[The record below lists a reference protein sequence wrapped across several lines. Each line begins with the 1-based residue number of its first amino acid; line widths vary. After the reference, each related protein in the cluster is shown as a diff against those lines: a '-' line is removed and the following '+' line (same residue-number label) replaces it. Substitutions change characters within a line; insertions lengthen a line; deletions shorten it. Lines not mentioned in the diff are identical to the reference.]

1 MKKQKLAN
9 LLIALL
15 LVLQV
20 FISPLSTFAQEANAG
35 VATPATEQTQEAKE
49 TGGQEA
55 NGGQA
60 AQPAAEG
67 NQAAKPNADG
77 QDSAN
82 TEETEATQH
91 YPQAQIQEAQY
102 TMTTDFKI
110 NNNPVQNPGKYGEG
124 KFYII
129 PTYKFAD
136 NATLQNG
143 DTLTYTVPSVF
154 RVEQS
159 GPVEIKAGDNVTTVA
174 SLTTNP
180 ADNTATITITN
191 ADYYA
196 HLNENKSLTALFT
209 AVWAD
214 STPKNIEQTF
224 DLPGAGQY
232 KLMRIVPDV
241 DPTGYTKW
249 GNQDRNNPE
258 LVNWRIR
265 INRYAKPGIVNAMVR
280 DTIPE
285 GQEVVPDSFDGY
297 YFTDWEASQNGGT
310 AGGRVAYAGSE
321 INIEDDNHF
330 TITPSNGGSLDGRG
344 LLIMFQTRIT
354 APVDLVTKKVFND
367 YRFTSATHS
376 EDVNG
381 FAALTTT
388 DGVGTGARPDEIIF
402 EVNKTLNG
410 RSLNQGE
417 FSFELVDSSNQ
428 VVATATNDE
437 NGVVK
442 FKKMKFRTA
451 GNFTYKIR
459 EVNNNLP
466 GVTYDKNIIT
476 ATVTVT
482 DNGGAKTAAVTYTKP
497 GFTNTYKAASVTKV
511 LKATKA
517 LVGANLVDDQFTFEL
532 VNKETGQVAQTAK
545 SKADGTV
552 TFPAETYTAVG
563 NYTYIIR
570 EKNDGSKGYTYDTK
584 APEVTVAVTD
594 NGQGQLVATET
605 YATPAE
611 FTNNYQALS
620 TTAAFSFTKK
630 LTGRAQKAGE
640 FSFDLTAPE
649 AKDNQTK
656 ATADENG
663 TVNFDPI
670 TYTQAGVYEYTVKE
684 QNGKLGGINYDE
696 KAYKVKVTVTDN
708 AGQLEAAVE
717 YPDGQEITNV
727 YQAAS
732 VSKVLKANKAL
743 TGANLADDQFTFELV
758 NKATDQVVQTAKNKA
773 DGTVTFPAETYT
785 EVGNHTY
792 IIREKNDGSKGYTY
806 DDKTVEVTV
815 AVTDNGQGQLVATET
830 YAKPAEFSNNYQALS
845 TTASFSFTKKLTGRA
860 QKAGEF
866 SFDLTAPEA
875 KDNQT
880 KATADENGTVNFDPI
895 TYTQTGVYEYTVKE
909 QNGKLGGVTYDD
921 KTYRIKVTVT
931 DKAGQLEAAVEYP
944 DGQEITNTYQ
954 AGSVSK
960 VLKATKALTGK
971 NLADDQFTFEL
982 VNKETGQV
990 AQTAKSKADGTVTFP
1005 AETYTAVG
1013 NYTYII
1019 REKNDGSKGY
1029 TYDTKAP
1036 EVTVAV
1042 TDNGQGQLVAT
1053 ETYATP
1059 AEFTN
1064 NYQAL
1069 STTAAFS
1076 FTKKLTGRAQK
1087 AGEFSF
1093 DLTAPE
1099 AKDNQTK
1106 ATADENG
1113 TVNFDPIT
1121 YTQAGVY
1128 EYTVKEQKGNLGGI
1142 TYDEKAYKVK
1152 VTVTDNAGQLEAA
1165 VEYPDG
1171 QEITNVYQ
1179 AGSVS
1184 KSLKATKALTGANL
1198 TDNQFTF
1205 ELVNK
1210 ETGKVVQT
1218 AKNDKNGTVTFPAET
1233 YTVVGNHTY
1242 TIREKNDGSKGYTY
1256 DAKEVEVTVAVTDN
1270 GQGQLVATETYATP
1284 AEFTNNYQAL
1294 STSAAISVTKALTGR
1309 PQKAGEFSFDL
1320 IEEGATS
1327 AAQTKVN
1334 AENGSVAF
1342 DAITY
1347 TKPGTYKYTVKEQ
1360 AGTVAGVT
1368 YSTQVLNVTVKVTD
1382 NAGQL
1387 EATVEYPDGQT
1398 ITNAYKAAAAD
1409 VTIKAKKV
1417 LKGKAL
1423 VANAFTF
1430 ELVDASTNKVVD
1442 TAKNDANGD
1451 VTFKAQ
1457 SLSSAGAYTYSVRE
1471 KLDANDKGMTYDSS
1485 NILVHVRVTDNLAGQ
1500 LEATVTPDKELT
1512 FTNSYKPLDQN
1523 VTLMATKRMEGRA
1536 IQANE
1541 FNFVLKDADGKELQ
1555 RVANDATGKV
1565 SFEPITYSA
1574 VGTYTYT
1581 IAEVSGDAKGVT
1593 YDAKEVKVTVE
1604 VKDDNGQLVATPSY
1618 EQEPVFTNRYAAA
1631 STKQALSVKKVLEGR
1646 ALEAGEFE
1654 FELLD
1659 EQGTKLA
1666 SAKNDAE
1673 GNVTFEEQTYSK
1685 VGTSK
1690 YRIQE
1695 VNNGLK
1701 NVTYDTKVVEA
1712 TVEVVDKQAQLTPSV
1727 TYTHD
1732 ATFTNTYKAVDPGQP
1747 SFSVDAMK
1755 ELEGREMKADEF
1767 QFNLLDSNGNL
1778 VATAKNDASGK
1789 IHLEH
1794 TITNPSEGTF
1804 TYKVVEK
1811 DLGDKEITYDKTVH
1825 EVSVTVSKDSEGKF
1839 QAKVDSAKSIVFKNT
1854 YKPVKEEKKLPKTGE
1869 AEVIWLTALASM
1881 MVMGAIAVLL
1891 LDKKA
1896 RS

>member
-55 NGGQA
+55 DGGQA
-60 AQPAAEG
+60 AQPAAEEDR
-67 NQAAKPNADG
+67 AAKPNADG

-82 TEETEATQH
+82 TDKAEATQH
-91 YPQAQIQEAQY
+91 YPQVPIQEAQY

-180 ADNTATITITN
+180 ANNTATITITN
-191 ADYYA
+191 AEYYA

-224 DLPGAGQY
+224 DLPGAGEY

-249 GNQDRNNPE
+249 GNQDRDNPE

-285 GQEVVPDSFDGY
+285 GQEVVPDSFSGY
-297 YFTDWEASQNGGT
+297 YFTDWEAAQNGGT
-310 AGGRVAYAGSE
+310 AGGRVAYTGGE
-321 INIEDDNHF
+321 VNIEDDNHF

-344 LLIMFQTRIT
+344 LLIIFQTRIT
-354 APVDLVTKKVFND
+354 APVDLVTKKVFNN
-367 YRFTSATHS
+367 YTFTSATHT

-684 QNGKLGGINYDE
+684 QNGKLGGITYDE

-727 YQAAS
+727 YQAGS

-860 QKAGEF
+860 QVAGEF

-931 DKAGQLEAAVEYP
+931 DNAGQLEAAVEYP

-954 AGSVSK
+954 ARSVSK
-960 VLKATKALTGK
+960 VLKANKALTGA

-982 VNKETGQV
+982 VNKATDKV
-990 AQTAKSKADGTVTFP
+990 VQTAKNKADGTVTFP
-1005 AETYTAVG
+1005 AENYTEVG
-1013 NYTYII
+1013 NHTYII

-1029 TYDTKAP
+1029 TYDDKKV

-1042 TDNGQGQLVAT
+1042 TDDGNGQLVAT

-1059 AEFTN
+1059 A
-1064 NYQAL
+1064 
-1069 STTAAFS
+1069 S
-1076 FTKKLTGRAQK
+1076 
-1087 AGEFSF
+1087 
-1093 DLTAPE
+1093 
-1099 AKDNQTK
+1099 
-1106 ATADENG
+1106 
-1113 TVNFDPIT
+1113 
-1121 YTQAGVY
+1121 
-1128 EYTVKEQKGNLGGI
+1128 
-1142 TYDEKAYKVK
+1142 
-1152 VTVTDNAGQLEAA
+1152 
-1165 VEYPDG
+1165 
-1171 QEITNVYQ
+1171 
-1179 AGSVS
+1179 
-1184 KSLKATKALTGANL
+1184 
-1198 TDNQFTF
+1198 
-1205 ELVNK
+1205 
-1210 ETGKVVQT
+1210 
-1218 AKNDKNGTVTFPAET
+1218 
-1233 YTVVGNHTY
+1233 
-1242 TIREKNDGSKGYTY
+1242 
-1256 DAKEVEVTVAVTDN
+1256 
-1270 GQGQLVATETYATP
+1270 
-1284 AEFTNNYQAL
+1284 FTNNYQAL

-1536 IQANE
+1536 LQANE

-1712 TVEVVDKQAQLTPSV
+1712 TVEVVDNQAQLTPSV

-1789 IHLEH
+1789 IRLEH

>member
-49 TGGQEA
+49 TEGQEA

-67 NQAAKPNADG
+67 DQAAKPNADG
-77 QDSAN
+77 QESAK
-82 TEETEATQH
+82 TDEAEATQH
-91 YPQAQIQEAQY
+91 YPQAPIQEAQY

-180 ADNTATITITN
+180 ANNTATITITN
-191 ADYYA
+191 AEYYA
-196 HLNENKSLTALFT
+196 RLNENKSLTALFT

-224 DLPGAGQY
+224 DLPGAGEY

-249 GNQDRNNPE
+249 GNQDRDNPE

-265 INRYAKPGIVNAMVR
+265 INRYAKPGIVNAMVK

-285 GQEVVPDSFDGY
+285 GQEVVPDSFSGY
-297 YFTDWEASQNGGT
+297 YFTDWEAAQNGGT
-310 AGGRVAYAGSE
+310 AGGRVAYTGGE
-321 INIEDDNHF
+321 VNIEDDNHF

-344 LLIMFQTRIT
+344 LLIIFQTRIT
-354 APVDLVTKKVFND
+354 APVDLVTKKVFNN

-376 EDVNG
+376 EDVEG

-417 FSFELVDSSNQ
+417 FSFELVDSTNQ

-630 LTGRAQKAGE
+630 LTGRSQKAGE

-684 QNGKLGGINYDE
+684 QNGKLGGITYDE
-696 KAYKVKVTVTDN
+696 KAYKIKVTVTDN

-717 YPDGQEITNV
+717 YPDGQEITNT
-727 YQAAS
+727 YQAKS

-758 NKATDQVVQTAKNKA
+758 NKATDKVVQTAKNKA

-806 DDKTVEVTV
+806 DGKNVEVTV
-815 AVTDNGQGQLVATET
+815 AVTDNGQGE
-830 YAKPAEFSNNYQALS
+830 
-845 TTASFSFTKKLTGRA
+845 
-860 QKAGEF
+860 
-866 SFDLTAPEA
+866 
-875 KDNQT
+875 
-880 KATADENGTVNFDPI
+880 
-895 TYTQTGVYEYTVKE
+895 
-909 QNGKLGGVTYDD
+909 
-921 KTYRIKVTVT
+921 
-931 DKAGQLEAAVEYP
+931 
-944 DGQEITNTYQ
+944 
-954 AGSVSK
+954 
-960 VLKATKALTGK
+960 
-971 NLADDQFTFEL
+971 
-982 VNKETGQV
+982 
-990 AQTAKSKADGTVTFP
+990 
-1005 AETYTAVG
+1005 
-1013 NYTYII
+1013 
-1019 REKNDGSKGY
+1019 
-1029 TYDTKAP
+1029 
-1036 EVTVAV
+1036 
-1042 TDNGQGQLVAT
+1042 LVAT

-1069 STTAAFS
+1069 STTAA
-1076 FTKKLTGRAQK
+1076 
-1087 AGEFSF
+1087 
-1093 DLTAPE
+1093 
-1099 AKDNQTK
+1099 
-1106 ATADENG
+1106 
-1113 TVNFDPIT
+1113 
-1121 YTQAGVY
+1121 
-1128 EYTVKEQKGNLGGI
+1128 
-1142 TYDEKAYKVK
+1142 
-1152 VTVTDNAGQLEAA
+1152 
-1165 VEYPDG
+1165 
-1171 QEITNVYQ
+1171 
-1179 AGSVS
+1179 
-1184 KSLKATKALTGANL
+1184 
-1198 TDNQFTF
+1198 
-1205 ELVNK
+1205 
-1210 ETGKVVQT
+1210 
-1218 AKNDKNGTVTFPAET
+1218 
-1233 YTVVGNHTY
+1233 
-1242 TIREKNDGSKGYTY
+1242 
-1256 DAKEVEVTVAVTDN
+1256 
-1270 GQGQLVATETYATP
+1270 
-1284 AEFTNNYQAL
+1284 
-1294 STSAAISVTKALTGR
+1294 ISVTKALTGR
-1309 PQKAGEFSFDL
+1309 PLKAGEFSFDL

-1701 NVTYDTKVVEA
+1701 NVTYDTKVVEV
-1712 TVEVVDKQAQLTPSV
+1712 TVEVVDNQAQLTPSV
-1727 TYTHD
+1727 TYTND

-1767 QFNLLDSNGNL
+1767 QFNLLDSNANL

-1789 IHLEH
+1789 IRLEH

>member
-1 MKKQKLAN
+1 M
-9 LLIALL
+9 
-15 LVLQV
+15 
-20 FISPLSTFAQEANAG
+20 
-35 VATPATEQTQEAKE
+35 
-49 TGGQEA
+49 
-55 NGGQA
+55 
-60 AQPAAEG
+60 
-67 NQAAKPNADG
+67 
-77 QDSAN
+77 
-82 TEETEATQH
+82 
-91 YPQAQIQEAQY
+91 
-102 TMTTDFKI
+102 
-110 NNNPVQNPGKYGEG
+110 
-124 KFYII
+124 
-129 PTYKFAD
+129 
-136 NATLQNG
+136 
-143 DTLTYTVPSVF
+143 
-154 RVEQS
+154 
-159 GPVEIKAGDNVTTVA
+159 
-174 SLTTNP
+174 
-180 ADNTATITITN
+180 
-191 ADYYA
+191 
-196 HLNENKSLTALFT
+196 
-209 AVWAD
+209 
-214 STPKNIEQTF
+214 
-224 DLPGAGQY
+224 
-232 KLMRIVPDV
+232 
-241 DPTGYTKW
+241 
-249 GNQDRNNPE
+249 
-258 LVNWRIR
+258 
-265 INRYAKPGIVNAMVR
+265 
-280 DTIPE
+280 
-285 GQEVVPDSFDGY
+285 
-297 YFTDWEASQNGGT
+297 
-310 AGGRVAYAGSE
+310 
-321 INIEDDNHF
+321 
-330 TITPSNGGSLDGRG
+330 
-344 LLIMFQTRIT
+344 
-354 APVDLVTKKVFND
+354 
-367 YRFTSATHS
+367 
-376 EDVNG
+376 
-381 FAALTTT
+381 
-388 DGVGTGARPDEIIF
+388 
-402 EVNKTLNG
+402 
-410 RSLNQGE
+410 
-417 FSFELVDSSNQ
+417 
-428 VVATATNDE
+428 
-437 NGVVK
+437 
-442 FKKMKFRTA
+442 
-451 GNFTYKIR
+451 
-459 EVNNNLP
+459 
-466 GVTYDKNIIT
+466 
-476 ATVTVT
+476 
-482 DNGGAKTAAVTYTKP
+482 
-497 GFTNTYKAASVTKV
+497 
-511 LKATKA
+511 
-517 LVGANLVDDQFTFEL
+517 
-532 VNKETGQVAQTAK
+532 
-545 SKADGTV
+545 
-552 TFPAETYTAVG
+552 
-563 NYTYIIR
+563 
-570 EKNDGSKGYTYDTK
+570 
-584 APEVTVAVTD
+584 
-594 NGQGQLVATET
+594 
-605 YATPAE
+605 
-611 FTNNYQALS
+611 
-620 TTAAFSFTKK
+620 
-630 LTGRAQKAGE
+630 
-640 FSFDLTAPE
+640 
-649 AKDNQTK
+649 
-656 ATADENG
+656 
-663 TVNFDPI
+663 
-670 TYTQAGVYEYTVKE
+670 
-684 QNGKLGGINYDE
+684 
-696 KAYKVKVTVTDN
+696 
-708 AGQLEAAVE
+708 
-717 YPDGQEITNV
+717 
-727 YQAAS
+727 
-732 VSKVLKANKAL
+732 KANKAL

-830 YAKPAEFSNNYQALS
+830 YATPAEFSNNYQALS
-845 TTASFSFTKKLTGRA
+845 TTAAFSFTKKLTGRA

-909 QNGKLGGVTYDD
+909 QNGKLGGITYDE
-921 KTYRIKVTVT
+921 KAYKIKVTVT
-931 DKAGQLEAAVEYP
+931 DNAGQLEAAVEYP
-944 DGQEITNTYQ
+944 DGQEITNVYQ

-960 VLKATKALTGK
+960 VLKASKSLTGK

-1121 YTQAGVY
+1121 YTQTGVY
-1128 EYTVKEQKGNLGGI
+1128 EYTVKEQNGKLGGI
-1142 TYDEKAYKVK
+1142 TYDEKAYKIK

-1184 KSLKATKALTGANL
+1184 KVLKANKALTGANL
-1198 TDNQFTF
+1198 ADDQFTF

-1210 ETGKVVQT
+1210 ATDKVVQT
-1218 AKNDKNGTVTFPAET
+1218 AKNKADGTVTFPAEN
-1233 YTVVGNHTY
+1233 YTEVGNHTY
-1242 TIREKNDGSKGYTY
+1242 IIREKNDGSKGYTY
-1256 DAKEVEVTVAVTDN
+1256 DDKTVEVTVAVTDDGN
-1270 GQGQLVATETYATP
+1270 GQLVATETYATP
-1284 AEFTNNYQAL
+1284 ASFTNNYQAL

-1536 IQANE
+1536 LQANE

-1712 TVEVVDKQAQLTPSV
+1712 TVEVVDNQAQLTPSV

-1794 TITNPSEGTF
+1794 TITSPSEGTF

>member
-1 MKKQKLAN
+1 MKKHKLAN

-35 VATPATEQTQEAKE
+35 AVTPATEQTQEAKE

-60 AQPAAEG
+60 AQSAAEG
-67 NQAAKPNADG
+67 NQAAKPNAGG

-410 RSLNQGE
+410 RSLKPGE

-451 GNFTYKIR
+451 GDFTYKIR

-476 ATVTVT
+476 ANVKVT

-511 LKATKA
+511 LKASKSLTGK
-517 LVGANLVDDQFTFEL
+517 NLVDDQFTFEL

-594 NGQGQLVATET
+594 DGNGQLVATET

-620 TTAAFSFTKK
+620 TTASFSFTKK

-684 QNGKLGGINYDE
+684 QNGKLGGITYDE

-830 YAKPAEFSNNYQALS
+830 YATPAEFSNNYQALS

-860 QKAGEF
+860 QVAGEF

-944 DGQEITNTYQ
+944 DGQEITNVYQ

-960 VLKATKALTGK
+960 VLKASKSLTGK

-1019 REKNDGSKGY
+1019 REKNDGAKGY

-1053 ETYATP
+1053 ETYAAP

-1121 YTQAGVY
+1121 YTQTGVY
-1128 EYTVKEQKGNLGGI
+1128 EYTVKEQNGKLGGI

-1184 KSLKATKALTGANL
+1184 KVLKANKALTGANL
-1198 TDNQFTF
+1198 ADDQFTF

-1210 ETGKVVQT
+1210 ATDKVVQI
-1218 AKNDKNGTVTFPAET
+1218 AKNKADGTVTFPAET
-1233 YTVVGNHTY
+1233 YTAVGNYTY

-1347 TKPGTYKYTVKEQ
+1347 TKPGTYKYTVKEK

-1430 ELVDASTNKVVD
+1430 ELVDVSTNKVVD

-1451 VTFKAQ
+1451 VTFKSQ

-1536 IQANE
+1536 LQANE

-1712 TVEVVDKQAQLTPSV
+1712 TVEVVDNQAQLTPSV

-1794 TITNPSEGTF
+1794 TITSPSEGTF

-1869 AEVIWLTALASM
+1869 AEVVWLTALASM

>member
-1 MKKQKLAN
+1 MKKHKLAN

-55 NGGQA
+55 DGGQA
-60 AQPAAEG
+60 AQPAAEEDR
-67 NQAAKPNADG
+67 AAKPNADG

-82 TEETEATQH
+82 TDKAEATQH
-91 YPQAQIQEAQY
+91 YPQAPIQEAQY

-180 ADNTATITITN
+180 ANNTATITITN
-191 ADYYA
+191 AEYYA

-224 DLPGAGQY
+224 DLPGAGEY

-249 GNQDRNNPE
+249 GNQDRDNPE

-285 GQEVVPDSFDGY
+285 GQEVVPDSFSGY
-297 YFTDWEASQNGGT
+297 YFTDWEAAQNGGT
-310 AGGRVAYAGSE
+310 AGGRVAYTGGE
-321 INIEDDNHF
+321 VNIEDDNHF

-344 LLIMFQTRIT
+344 LLIIFQTRIT
-354 APVDLVTKKVFND
+354 APVDLVTKKVFNN
-367 YRFTSATHS
+367 YTFTSATHT

-670 TYTQAGVYEYTVKE
+670 TYTQTGVYEYTVKE
-684 QNGKLGGINYDE
+684 QNGKLGGVTYDD
-696 KAYKVKVTVTDN
+696 KTYRIKVTVTDK

-727 YQAAS
+727 YQAGS

-815 AVTDNGQGQLVATET
+815 AVTDDGNGQLVATET

-860 QKAGEF
+860 QVAGEF

-944 DGQEITNTYQ
+944 DGQEITNVYQ

-960 VLKATKALTGK
+960 VLKANKALTGA

-982 VNKETGQV
+982 VNKATDQV
-990 AQTAKSKADGTVTFP
+990 VQTAKNKADGTVTFP
-1005 AETYTAVG
+1005 AETYTEVG
-1013 NYTYII
+1013 NHTYII

-1029 TYDTKAP
+1029 TYDDKKV

-1042 TDNGQGQLVAT
+1042 TDDGNGQLVAT

-1059 AEFTN
+1059 A
-1064 NYQAL
+1064 
-1069 STTAAFS
+1069 S
-1076 FTKKLTGRAQK
+1076 
-1087 AGEFSF
+1087 
-1093 DLTAPE
+1093 
-1099 AKDNQTK
+1099 
-1106 ATADENG
+1106 
-1113 TVNFDPIT
+1113 
-1121 YTQAGVY
+1121 
-1128 EYTVKEQKGNLGGI
+1128 
-1142 TYDEKAYKVK
+1142 
-1152 VTVTDNAGQLEAA
+1152 
-1165 VEYPDG
+1165 
-1171 QEITNVYQ
+1171 
-1179 AGSVS
+1179 
-1184 KSLKATKALTGANL
+1184 
-1198 TDNQFTF
+1198 
-1205 ELVNK
+1205 
-1210 ETGKVVQT
+1210 
-1218 AKNDKNGTVTFPAET
+1218 
-1233 YTVVGNHTY
+1233 
-1242 TIREKNDGSKGYTY
+1242 
-1256 DAKEVEVTVAVTDN
+1256 
-1270 GQGQLVATETYATP
+1270 
-1284 AEFTNNYQAL
+1284 FTNNYQAL

-1536 IQANE
+1536 LQANE

-1712 TVEVVDKQAQLTPSV
+1712 TVEVVDNQAQLTPSV

-1794 TITNPSEGTF
+1794 TITSPSEGTF

>member
-1 MKKQKLAN
+1 VKKQKLAN

-55 NGGQA
+55 DGGQA
-60 AQPAAEG
+60 AQPAAEEDR
-67 NQAAKPNADG
+67 AAKPNADG

-82 TEETEATQH
+82 TDKAEATQH
-91 YPQAQIQEAQY
+91 YPQVPIQEAQY

-180 ADNTATITITN
+180 ANNTATITITN
-191 ADYYA
+191 AEYYA

-224 DLPGAGQY
+224 DLPGAGEY

-249 GNQDRNNPE
+249 GNQDRDNPE

-285 GQEVVPDSFDGY
+285 GQEVVPDSFSGY
-297 YFTDWEASQNGGT
+297 YFTDWEAAQNGGT
-310 AGGRVAYAGSE
+310 AGGRVAYTGGE
-321 INIEDDNHF
+321 VNIEDDNHF

-344 LLIMFQTRIT
+344 LLIIFQTRIT
-354 APVDLVTKKVFND
+354 APVDLVTKKVFNN
-367 YRFTSATHS
+367 YTFTSATHT

-570 EKNDGSKGYTYDTK
+570 EKNDGAKGYTYDTK

-605 YATPAE
+605 YAAPAE

-620 TTAAFSFTKK
+620 TTAA
-630 LTGRAQKAGE
+630 
-640 FSFDLTAPE
+640 
-649 AKDNQTK
+649 
-656 ATADENG
+656 
-663 TVNFDPI
+663 
-670 TYTQAGVYEYTVKE
+670 
-684 QNGKLGGINYDE
+684 
-696 KAYKVKVTVTDN
+696 
-708 AGQLEAAVE
+708 
-717 YPDGQEITNV
+717 
-727 YQAAS
+727 
-732 VSKVLKANKAL
+732 
-743 TGANLADDQFTFELV
+743 
-758 NKATDQVVQTAKNKA
+758 
-773 DGTVTFPAETYT
+773 
-785 EVGNHTY
+785 
-792 IIREKNDGSKGYTY
+792 
-806 DDKTVEVTV
+806 
-815 AVTDNGQGQLVATET
+815 
-830 YAKPAEFSNNYQALS
+830 
-845 TTASFSFTKKLTGRA
+845 FSFTKKLTGRA

-909 QNGKLGGVTYDD
+909 QNGKLGG
-921 KTYRIKVTVT
+921 
-931 DKAGQLEAAVEYP
+931 
-944 DGQEITNTYQ
+944 
-954 AGSVSK
+954 
-960 VLKATKALTGK
+960 
-971 NLADDQFTFEL
+971 
-982 VNKETGQV
+982 
-990 AQTAKSKADGTVTFP
+990 
-1005 AETYTAVG
+1005 
-1013 NYTYII
+1013 
-1019 REKNDGSKGY
+1019 
-1029 TYDTKAP
+1029 
-1036 EVTVAV
+1036 
-1042 TDNGQGQLVAT
+1042 
-1053 ETYATP
+1053 
-1059 AEFTN
+1059 
-1064 NYQAL
+1064 
-1069 STTAAFS
+1069 
-1076 FTKKLTGRAQK
+1076 
-1087 AGEFSF
+1087 
-1093 DLTAPE
+1093 
-1099 AKDNQTK
+1099 
-1106 ATADENG
+1106 
-1113 TVNFDPIT
+1113 
-1121 YTQAGVY
+1121 
-1128 EYTVKEQKGNLGGI
+1128 I

-1184 KSLKATKALTGANL
+1184 KVLKANKALTGANL
-1198 TDNQFTF
+1198 ADDQFTF

-1210 ETGKVVQT
+1210 ATDKVVQT
-1218 AKNDKNGTVTFPAET
+1218 AKNKADGTVTFPAET
-1233 YTVVGNHTY
+1233 YTAVGNYTY

-1347 TKPGTYKYTVKEQ
+1347 TKPGTYKYTVKEK

-1485 NILVHVRVTDNLAGQ
+1485 NILVHVRVIDNLAGQ

-1536 IQANE
+1536 LQANE

-1869 AEVIWLTALASM
+1869 AEVVWLTALASM

>member
-1 MKKQKLAN
+1 VKKHKLAN

-35 VATPATEQTQEAKE
+35 AVTPATEQTQEAKE

-265 INRYAKPGIVNAMVR
+265 INRYAQPGIVNAMVR

-297 YFTDWEASQNGGT
+297 YFTDWEAAQNGGT
-310 AGGRVAYAGSE
+310 AGGRVAYTGGE
-321 INIEDDNHF
+321 VNIEDDNHF

-344 LLIMFQTRIT
+344 LLIIFQTRIT

-367 YRFTSATHS
+367 YRFTSATHT

-670 TYTQAGVYEYTVKE
+670 TYTQTGVYEYTVKE
-684 QNGKLGGINYDE
+684 QNGKLGGITYDE
-696 KAYKVKVTVTDN
+696 KAYKIKVTVTDN

-717 YPDGQEITNV
+717 YPDGQEITNT
-727 YQAAS
+727 YQAGS
-732 VSKVLKANKAL
+732 VTKVLKATKAL
-743 TGANLADDQFTFELV
+743 TGAKLVDDQFTFELV
-758 NKATDQVVQTAKNKA
+758 NKATDKVVQTAKNKA

-785 EVGNHTY
+785 AVGNHTY

-806 DDKTVEVTV
+806 DDKKVEVTV
-815 AVTDNGQGQLVATET
+815 AVTD
-830 YAKPAEFSNNYQALS
+830 
-845 TTASFSFTKKLTGRA
+845 
-860 QKAGEF
+860 
-866 SFDLTAPEA
+866 
-875 KDNQT
+875 
-880 KATADENGTVNFDPI
+880 
-895 TYTQTGVYEYTVKE
+895 
-909 QNGKLGGVTYDD
+909 
-921 KTYRIKVTVT
+921 
-931 DKAGQLEAAVEYP
+931 
-944 DGQEITNTYQ
+944 DGN
-954 AGSVSK
+954 
-960 VLKATKALTGK
+960 
-971 NLADDQFTFEL
+971 
-982 VNKETGQV
+982 
-990 AQTAKSKADGTVTFP
+990 
-1005 AETYTAVG
+1005 
-1013 NYTYII
+1013 
-1019 REKNDGSKGY
+1019 
-1029 TYDTKAP
+1029 
-1036 EVTVAV
+1036 
-1042 TDNGQGQLVAT
+1042 GQLVAT

-1059 AEFTN
+1059 A
-1064 NYQAL
+1064 
-1069 STTAAFS
+1069 S
-1076 FTKKLTGRAQK
+1076 
-1087 AGEFSF
+1087 
-1093 DLTAPE
+1093 
-1099 AKDNQTK
+1099 
-1106 ATADENG
+1106 
-1113 TVNFDPIT
+1113 
-1121 YTQAGVY
+1121 
-1128 EYTVKEQKGNLGGI
+1128 
-1142 TYDEKAYKVK
+1142 
-1152 VTVTDNAGQLEAA
+1152 
-1165 VEYPDG
+1165 
-1171 QEITNVYQ
+1171 
-1179 AGSVS
+1179 
-1184 KSLKATKALTGANL
+1184 
-1198 TDNQFTF
+1198 
-1205 ELVNK
+1205 
-1210 ETGKVVQT
+1210 
-1218 AKNDKNGTVTFPAET
+1218 
-1233 YTVVGNHTY
+1233 
-1242 TIREKNDGSKGYTY
+1242 
-1256 DAKEVEVTVAVTDN
+1256 
-1270 GQGQLVATETYATP
+1270 
-1284 AEFTNNYQAL
+1284 FTNNYQAL

-1536 IQANE
+1536 LQANE

-1712 TVEVVDKQAQLTPSV
+1712 TVEVVDNQAQLTPSV
-1727 TYTHD
+1727 TYTND

-1789 IHLEH
+1789 IRLEH

>member
-35 VATPATEQTQEAKE
+35 VATPTTGQTQEAKE
-49 TGGQEA
+49 TEGQEA

-67 NQAAKPNADG
+67 DQAAKPNADG
-77 QDSAN
+77 QNSAK
-82 TEETEATQH
+82 TDEAEATQH
-91 YPQAQIQEAQY
+91 YPQAPIQEAQY

-180 ADNTATITITN
+180 ANNTATITITN
-191 ADYYA
+191 AEYYA
-196 HLNENKSLTALFT
+196 RLNENKSLTALFT

-224 DLPGAGQY
+224 DLPGAGEY

-249 GNQDRNNPE
+249 GNQDRDNPE

-265 INRYAKPGIVNAMVR
+265 INRYAKPGIVNAMVK

-285 GQEVVPDSFDGY
+285 GQEVVPDSFSGY
-297 YFTDWEASQNGGT
+297 YFTDWEAAQNGGT
-310 AGGRVAYAGSE
+310 AGGRVAYTGGE
-321 INIEDDNHF
+321 VNIEDDNHF

-344 LLIMFQTRIT
+344 LLIIFQTRIT
-354 APVDLVTKKVFND
+354 APVDLVTKKVFNN

-376 EDVNG
+376 EDVEG

-417 FSFELVDSSNQ
+417 FSFELVDSTNQ

-517 LVGANLVDDQFTFEL
+517 LVGKNLVDDQFTFEL

-605 YATPAE
+605 YAAPAE

-684 QNGKLGGINYDE
+684 QNGKLGGITYDE
-696 KAYKVKVTVTDN
+696 KAYKIKVTVTDN

-717 YPDGQEITNV
+717 YPDGQEITNT
-727 YQAAS
+727 YQAKS

-758 NKATDQVVQTAKNKA
+758 NKATDKVVQTAKNKA

-806 DDKTVEVTV
+806 DAKNVEVTV

-830 YAKPAEFSNNYQALS
+830 YAA
-845 TTASFSFTKKLTGRA
+845 
-860 QKAGEF
+860 
-866 SFDLTAPEA
+866 
-875 KDNQT
+875 
-880 KATADENGTVNFDPI
+880 
-895 TYTQTGVYEYTVKE
+895 
-909 QNGKLGGVTYDD
+909 
-921 KTYRIKVTVT
+921 
-931 DKAGQLEAAVEYP
+931 
-944 DGQEITNTYQ
+944 
-954 AGSVSK
+954 
-960 VLKATKALTGK
+960 
-971 NLADDQFTFEL
+971 
-982 VNKETGQV
+982 
-990 AQTAKSKADGTVTFP
+990 
-1005 AETYTAVG
+1005 
-1013 NYTYII
+1013 
-1019 REKNDGSKGY
+1019 
-1029 TYDTKAP
+1029 
-1036 EVTVAV
+1036 
-1042 TDNGQGQLVAT
+1042 
-1053 ETYATP
+1053 
-1059 AEFTN
+1059 
-1064 NYQAL
+1064 
-1069 STTAAFS
+1069 
-1076 FTKKLTGRAQK
+1076 
-1087 AGEFSF
+1087 
-1093 DLTAPE
+1093 
-1099 AKDNQTK
+1099 
-1106 ATADENG
+1106 
-1113 TVNFDPIT
+1113 
-1121 YTQAGVY
+1121 
-1128 EYTVKEQKGNLGGI
+1128 
-1142 TYDEKAYKVK
+1142 
-1152 VTVTDNAGQLEAA
+1152 
-1165 VEYPDG
+1165 
-1171 QEITNVYQ
+1171 
-1179 AGSVS
+1179 
-1184 KSLKATKALTGANL
+1184 
-1198 TDNQFTF
+1198 
-1205 ELVNK
+1205 
-1210 ETGKVVQT
+1210 
-1218 AKNDKNGTVTFPAET
+1218 
-1233 YTVVGNHTY
+1233 
-1242 TIREKNDGSKGYTY
+1242 
-1256 DAKEVEVTVAVTDN
+1256 
-1270 GQGQLVATETYATP
+1270 P

-1294 STSAAISVTKALTGR
+1294 STSAVISVTKALTGR
-1309 PQKAGEFSFDL
+1309 PLKAGEFSFDL

-1327 AAQTKVN
+1327 AAQTKAN

-1417 LKGKAL
+1417 LKGKTL

-1451 VTFKAQ
+1451 ITFKAQ

-1536 IQANE
+1536 LQANE

-1727 TYTHD
+1727 TYTND

-1825 EVSVTVSKDSEGKF
+1825 ELSVTVSKDSEGKF

-1869 AEVIWLTALASM
+1869 AQVIWLTALASM

>member
-55 NGGQA
+55 DGGQA
-60 AQPAAEG
+60 AQPAAEEDR
-67 NQAAKPNADG
+67 AAKPNADG

-82 TEETEATQH
+82 TDKAEATQH
-91 YPQAQIQEAQY
+91 YPQAPIQEAQY

-180 ADNTATITITN
+180 ANNTATITITN

-224 DLPGAGQY
+224 DLPGAGEY

-249 GNQDRNNPE
+249 GNQDRDNPE

-285 GQEVVPDSFDGY
+285 GQEVVPDSFSGY
-297 YFTDWEASQNGGT
+297 YFTDWEAAQNGGT
-310 AGGRVAYAGSE
+310 AGGRVAYTGGE
-321 INIEDDNHF
+321 VNIEDDNHF

-344 LLIMFQTRIT
+344 LLIIFQTRIT
-354 APVDLVTKKVFND
+354 APVDLVTKKVFNN
-367 YRFTSATHS
+367 YTFTSATHT

-670 TYTQAGVYEYTVKE
+670 TYTQTGVYEYTVKE
-684 QNGKLGGINYDE
+684 QNGKLGGVTYDD
-696 KAYKVKVTVTDN
+696 KTYRIKVTVTDK

-727 YQAAS
+727 YQAGS

-830 YAKPAEFSNNYQALS
+830 YATPAEFSNNYQALS

-860 QKAGEF
+860 QVAGEF

-944 DGQEITNTYQ
+944 DGQEITNVYQ

-960 VLKATKALTGK
+960 VLKANKALTGA

-982 VNKETGQV
+982 VNKATDKV
-990 AQTAKSKADGTVTFP
+990 VQTAKNKADGTVTFP

-1013 NYTYII
+1013 NY
-1019 REKNDGSKGY
+1019 
-1029 TYDTKAP
+1029 
-1036 EVTVAV
+1036 
-1042 TDNGQGQLVAT
+1042 
-1053 ETYATP
+1053 
-1059 AEFTN
+1059 
-1064 NYQAL
+1064 
-1069 STTAAFS
+1069 
-1076 FTKKLTGRAQK
+1076 
-1087 AGEFSF
+1087 
-1093 DLTAPE
+1093 
-1099 AKDNQTK
+1099 
-1106 ATADENG
+1106 
-1113 TVNFDPIT
+1113 
-1121 YTQAGVY
+1121 
-1128 EYTVKEQKGNLGGI
+1128 
-1142 TYDEKAYKVK
+1142 
-1152 VTVTDNAGQLEAA
+1152 
-1165 VEYPDG
+1165 
-1171 QEITNVYQ
+1171 
-1179 AGSVS
+1179 
-1184 KSLKATKALTGANL
+1184 
-1198 TDNQFTF
+1198 
-1205 ELVNK
+1205 
-1210 ETGKVVQT
+1210 
-1218 AKNDKNGTVTFPAET
+1218 
-1233 YTVVGNHTY
+1233 TY

-1347 TKPGTYKYTVKEQ
+1347 TKPGTYKYTVKEK

-1485 NILVHVRVTDNLAGQ
+1485 NILVHVRVIDNLAGQ

-1536 IQANE
+1536 LQANE

-1869 AEVIWLTALASM
+1869 AEVVWLTALASM

>member
-55 NGGQA
+55 DGGQA
-60 AQPAAEG
+60 AQPAAEEDR
-67 NQAAKPNADG
+67 AAKPNADG

-82 TEETEATQH
+82 TDKAEATQH
-91 YPQAQIQEAQY
+91 YPQVPIQEAQY

-180 ADNTATITITN
+180 ANNTATITITN
-191 ADYYA
+191 AEYYA

-224 DLPGAGQY
+224 DLPGAGEY

-249 GNQDRNNPE
+249 GNQDRDNPE

-285 GQEVVPDSFDGY
+285 GQEVVPDSFSGY
-297 YFTDWEASQNGGT
+297 YFTDWEAAQNGGT
-310 AGGRVAYAGSE
+310 AGGRVAYTGGE
-321 INIEDDNHF
+321 VNIEDDNHF

-344 LLIMFQTRIT
+344 LLIIFQTRIT
-354 APVDLVTKKVFND
+354 APVDLVTKKVFNN
-367 YRFTSATHS
+367 YTFTSATHT

-684 QNGKLGGINYDE
+684 QNGKLGGITYDE
-696 KAYKVKVTVTDN
+696 KAYKVKVTVTDK
-708 AGQLEAAVE
+708 AGQLEATVE

-758 NKATDQVVQTAKNKA
+758 NKATDKVVQTAKNKA

-830 YAKPAEFSNNYQALS
+830 YATPAEFSNNYQALS

-860 QKAGEF
+860 QVAGEF

-944 DGQEITNTYQ
+944 DGQEITNVYQ

-1128 EYTVKEQKGNLGGI
+1128 EYTVKEQNGKLGGI

-1152 VTVTDNAGQLEAA
+1152 VTVTDKAGQLEAT

-1179 AGSVS
+1179 AASVS
-1184 KSLKATKALTGANL
+1184 KVLKANKALTGANL
-1198 TDNQFTF
+1198 ADDQFTF

-1210 ETGKVVQT
+1210 ATDKVVQT
-1218 AKNDKNGTVTFPAET
+1218 AKNKADGTVTFPAET
-1233 YTVVGNHTY
+1233 YTEVGNHTY
-1242 TIREKNDGSKGYTY
+1242 IIREKNDGSKGYTY
-1256 DAKEVEVTVAVTDN
+1256 DGKNVEVTVAVTDN
-1270 GQGQLVATETYATP
+1270 GQGELVATETYATP
-1284 AEFTNNYQAL
+1284 ASFTNNYQAL

-1327 AAQTKVN
+1327 AAQTKDN

-1536 IQANE
+1536 LQANE

-1555 RVANDATGKV
+1555 RVANDSTGKV

-1712 TVEVVDKQAQLTPSV
+1712 TVEVVDNQAQLTPSV
-1727 TYTHD
+1727 TYTND

-1794 TITNPSEGTF
+1794 TITSPSEGTF

>member
-35 VATPATEQTQEAKE
+35 AATPTTEQTQEAKE

-55 NGGQA
+55 DGGQA
-60 AQPAAEG
+60 AQPAAEEDR
-67 NQAAKPNADG
+67 AAKPNADG
-77 QDSAN
+77 QDSAK
-82 TEETEATQH
+82 TDEAEATQH
-91 YPQAQIQEAQY
+91 YPQAPIQEAQY

-180 ADNTATITITN
+180 ANNTATITITN
-191 ADYYA
+191 AEYYA
-196 HLNENKSLTALFT
+196 RLNENKSLTALFT

-224 DLPGAGQY
+224 DLPGAGEY

-265 INRYAKPGIVNAMVR
+265 INRYAQPGVVNAMVR

-285 GQEVVPDSFDGY
+285 GQEVVPDSFSGY
-297 YFTDWEASQNGGT
+297 YFTDWEAAQNGGT
-310 AGGRVAYAGSE
+310 AGGRVAYTGGE
-321 INIEDDNHF
+321 VNIEDDNHF

-344 LLIMFQTRIT
+344 LLIIFQTRIT

-367 YRFTSATHS
+367 YRFTSATYN

-684 QNGKLGGINYDE
+684 QNGKLGGITYDE
-696 KAYKVKVTVTDN
+696 KAYKIKVTVTDN

-727 YQAAS
+727 YQAKS

-758 NKATDQVVQTAKNKA
+758 NKATDKVVQTAKNKA
-773 DGTVTFPAETYT
+773 DGTVTFPAENYT

-815 AVTDNGQGQLVATET
+815 AVTD
-830 YAKPAEFSNNYQALS
+830 
-845 TTASFSFTKKLTGRA
+845 
-860 QKAGEF
+860 
-866 SFDLTAPEA
+866 
-875 KDNQT
+875 
-880 KATADENGTVNFDPI
+880 
-895 TYTQTGVYEYTVKE
+895 
-909 QNGKLGGVTYDD
+909 
-921 KTYRIKVTVT
+921 
-931 DKAGQLEAAVEYP
+931 
-944 DGQEITNTYQ
+944 DGN
-954 AGSVSK
+954 
-960 VLKATKALTGK
+960 
-971 NLADDQFTFEL
+971 
-982 VNKETGQV
+982 
-990 AQTAKSKADGTVTFP
+990 
-1005 AETYTAVG
+1005 
-1013 NYTYII
+1013 
-1019 REKNDGSKGY
+1019 
-1029 TYDTKAP
+1029 
-1036 EVTVAV
+1036 
-1042 TDNGQGQLVAT
+1042 GQLVAT

-1059 AEFTN
+1059 A
-1064 NYQAL
+1064 
-1069 STTAAFS
+1069 S
-1076 FTKKLTGRAQK
+1076 
-1087 AGEFSF
+1087 
-1093 DLTAPE
+1093 
-1099 AKDNQTK
+1099 
-1106 ATADENG
+1106 
-1113 TVNFDPIT
+1113 
-1121 YTQAGVY
+1121 
-1128 EYTVKEQKGNLGGI
+1128 
-1142 TYDEKAYKVK
+1142 
-1152 VTVTDNAGQLEAA
+1152 
-1165 VEYPDG
+1165 
-1171 QEITNVYQ
+1171 
-1179 AGSVS
+1179 
-1184 KSLKATKALTGANL
+1184 
-1198 TDNQFTF
+1198 
-1205 ELVNK
+1205 
-1210 ETGKVVQT
+1210 
-1218 AKNDKNGTVTFPAET
+1218 
-1233 YTVVGNHTY
+1233 
-1242 TIREKNDGSKGYTY
+1242 
-1256 DAKEVEVTVAVTDN
+1256 
-1270 GQGQLVATETYATP
+1270 
-1284 AEFTNNYQAL
+1284 FTNNYQAL

-1536 IQANE
+1536 LQANE

-1712 TVEVVDKQAQLTPSV
+1712 TVEVVDNQAQLTPSV

-1794 TITNPSEGTF
+1794 TITSPSEGTF

>member
-1 MKKQKLAN
+1 MKKHKLAN

-35 VATPATEQTQEAKE
+35 AVTPATEQTQEAKE

-67 NQAAKPNADG
+67 NQAAKPNAGG

-410 RSLNQGE
+410 RSLKPGE

-594 NGQGQLVATET
+594 DGNGQLVATET

-620 TTAAFSFTKK
+620 TTASFSFTKK

-670 TYTQAGVYEYTVKE
+670 TYTQAGVYNYTVKE
-684 QNGKLGGINYDE
+684 QKGNLGGVTYDE
-696 KAYKVKVTVTDN
+696 KTYNIKVTVTDN

-717 YPDGQEITNV
+717 YPDGQEISNT

-732 VSKVLKANKAL
+732 VTKVLKANKAL

-909 QNGKLGGVTYDD
+909 QNGKLGG
-921 KTYRIKVTVT
+921 
-931 DKAGQLEAAVEYP
+931 
-944 DGQEITNTYQ
+944 
-954 AGSVSK
+954 
-960 VLKATKALTGK
+960 
-971 NLADDQFTFEL
+971 
-982 VNKETGQV
+982 
-990 AQTAKSKADGTVTFP
+990 
-1005 AETYTAVG
+1005 
-1013 NYTYII
+1013 
-1019 REKNDGSKGY
+1019 
-1029 TYDTKAP
+1029 
-1036 EVTVAV
+1036 
-1042 TDNGQGQLVAT
+1042 
-1053 ETYATP
+1053 
-1059 AEFTN
+1059 
-1064 NYQAL
+1064 
-1069 STTAAFS
+1069 
-1076 FTKKLTGRAQK
+1076 
-1087 AGEFSF
+1087 
-1093 DLTAPE
+1093 
-1099 AKDNQTK
+1099 
-1106 ATADENG
+1106 
-1113 TVNFDPIT
+1113 
-1121 YTQAGVY
+1121 
-1128 EYTVKEQKGNLGGI
+1128 I
-1142 TYDEKAYKVK
+1142 TYDEKAYKIK

-1171 QEITNVYQ
+1171 QEITNTYQ
-1179 AGSVS
+1179 AKSVS
-1184 KSLKATKALTGANL
+1184 KVLKANKALTGANL
-1198 TDNQFTF
+1198 ADDQFTF

-1210 ETGKVVQT
+1210 ATDKVVQT
-1218 AKNDKNGTVTFPAET
+1218 AKNKADGTVTFPAET
-1233 YTVVGNHTY
+1233 YTEVGNHTY
-1242 TIREKNDGSKGYTY
+1242 IIREKNDGSKGYTY
-1256 DAKEVEVTVAVTDN
+1256 DGKNVEVTVAVTDN
-1270 GQGQLVATETYATP
+1270 GQGELVATETYATP
-1284 AEFTNNYQAL
+1284 ASFTNNYQPL

-1536 IQANE
+1536 LQANE
-1541 FNFVLKDADGKELQ
+1541 FNFVLKDANGKELQ

-1618 EQEPVFTNRYAAA
+1618 EQEPVFTNRYVAA

-1712 TVEVVDKQAQLTPSV
+1712 TVEVVDNQAQLTPSV

-1869 AEVIWLTALASM
+1869 AQVIWLTALASM

>member
-1 MKKQKLAN
+1 MKKHKLAN

-35 VATPATEQTQEAKE
+35 AVTPATEQTQEAKE

-67 NQAAKPNADG
+67 NQAAKPNAGG

-410 RSLNQGE
+410 RSLKPGE

-594 NGQGQLVATET
+594 DGNGQLVATET

-620 TTAAFSFTKK
+620 TTASFSFTKK

-670 TYTQAGVYEYTVKE
+670 TYTQAGVYNYAVKE
-684 QNGKLGGINYDE
+684 QKGNLGGVTYDE
-696 KAYKVKVTVTDN
+696 KTYNIKVTVTDN

-717 YPDGQEITNV
+717 YPDGQEISNT

-732 VSKVLKANKAL
+732 VTKVLKANKAL

-931 DKAGQLEAAVEYP
+931 DNAGQLEAAVEYP
-944 DGQEITNTYQ
+944 DGQEITNVYQ

-960 VLKATKALTGK
+960 VLKASKSLTGK

-1019 REKNDGSKGY
+1019 REKNDGAKGY

-1121 YTQAGVY
+1121 YTQTGVY
-1128 EYTVKEQKGNLGGI
+1128 EYTVKEQNGKLGGI
-1142 TYDEKAYKVK
+1142 TYDEKAYKIK

-1171 QEITNVYQ
+1171 QEITNTYQ
-1179 AGSVS
+1179 AKSVS
-1184 KSLKATKALTGANL
+1184 KVLKANKALTGANL
-1198 TDNQFTF
+1198 ADDQFTF

-1210 ETGKVVQT
+1210 ATDKVVQT
-1218 AKNDKNGTVTFPAET
+1218 AKNKADGTVTFPAET
-1233 YTVVGNHTY
+1233 YTEVGNHTY
-1242 TIREKNDGSKGYTY
+1242 IIREKNDGSKGYTY
-1256 DAKEVEVTVAVTDN
+1256 DGKNVEVTVAVTDN
-1270 GQGQLVATETYATP
+1270 GQGELVATETYATP
-1284 AEFTNNYQAL
+1284 ASFTNNYQPL

-1536 IQANE
+1536 LQANE
-1541 FNFVLKDADGKELQ
+1541 FNFVLKDANGKELQ

-1618 EQEPVFTNRYAAA
+1618 EQEPVFTNRYVAA

-1712 TVEVVDKQAQLTPSV
+1712 TVEVVDNQAQLTPSV

-1869 AEVIWLTALASM
+1869 AQVIWLTALASM

>member
-55 NGGQA
+55 DGGQA
-60 AQPAAEG
+60 AQPAAEEDR
-67 NQAAKPNADG
+67 AAKPNADG
-77 QDSAN
+77 QDSGKTDEA
-82 TEETEATQH
+82 EATQH
-91 YPQAQIQEAQY
+91 YPQAPIQEAQY

-180 ADNTATITITN
+180 ANNTATITITN
-191 ADYYA
+191 AEYYA
-196 HLNENKSLTALFT
+196 RLNENKSLTALFT

-224 DLPGAGQY
+224 DLPGAGEY

-249 GNQDRNNPE
+249 GNQDRDNPE

-285 GQEVVPDSFDGY
+285 GQEVVPDSFSGY
-297 YFTDWEASQNGGT
+297 YFTDWEAAQNGGT
-310 AGGRVAYAGSE
+310 AGGRVAYTGGE
-321 INIEDDNHF
+321 VNIEDDNHF

-344 LLIMFQTRIT
+344 LLIIFQTRIT
-354 APVDLVTKKVFND
+354 APVDLVTKKVFNN
-367 YRFTSATHS
+367 YTFTSATHT

-684 QNGKLGGINYDE
+684 QNGKLGGITYDE

-727 YQAAS
+727 YQAGS

-860 QKAGEF
+860 QVAGEF

-895 TYTQTGVYEYTVKE
+895 TYTQAGVYEYTVKE
-909 QNGKLGGVTYDD
+909 QNGKLGGITYDE
-921 KTYRIKVTVT
+921 KAYKVKVTVT
-931 DKAGQLEAAVEYP
+931 DNAGQLEAAVEYP
-944 DGQEITNTYQ
+944 DGQEITNVYQ

-960 VLKATKALTGK
+960 VLKASKSLTGK

-1019 REKNDGSKGY
+1019 REKNDGAKGY

-1128 EYTVKEQKGNLGGI
+1128 EYTVKEQNGKLGGI

-1184 KSLKATKALTGANL
+1184 KVLKANKALTGANL
-1198 TDNQFTF
+1198 ADDQFTF

-1210 ETGKVVQT
+1210 ATDKVVQT
-1218 AKNDKNGTVTFPAET
+1218 AKNKADGTVTFPAEN
-1233 YTVVGNHTY
+1233 YTEVGNHTY
-1242 TIREKNDGSKGYTY
+1242 IIREKNDGSKGYTY
-1256 DAKEVEVTVAVTDN
+1256 DDKKVEVTVAVTDDGN
-1270 GQGQLVATETYATP
+1270 GQLVATETYATP
-1284 AEFTNNYQAL
+1284 ASFTNNYQAL

-1536 IQANE
+1536 LQANE

-1712 TVEVVDKQAQLTPSV
+1712 TVEVVDNQAQLTPSV

-1794 TITNPSEGTF
+1794 TITSPSEGTF

>member
-60 AQPAAEG
+60 AQPAAEEDR
-67 NQAAKPNADG
+67 AAKPNADG

-82 TEETEATQH
+82 TDKAEVTQH
-91 YPQAQIQEAQY
+91 YPQAPIQEAQY

-180 ADNTATITITN
+180 ANNTATITITN
-191 ADYYA
+191 AEYYA
-196 HLNENKSLTALFT
+196 RLNENKSLTALFT

-224 DLPGAGQY
+224 DLPGAGEY

-249 GNQDRNNPE
+249 GNQDRDNPE

-285 GQEVVPDSFDGY
+285 GQEVVPDSFSGY
-297 YFTDWEASQNGGT
+297 YFTDWEAAQNGGT
-310 AGGRVAYAGSE
+310 AGGRVAYTGGE
-321 INIEDDNHF
+321 VNIEDDNHF

-344 LLIMFQTRIT
+344 LLIIFQTRIT
-354 APVDLVTKKVFND
+354 APVDLVTKKVFNN
-367 YRFTSATHS
+367 YTFTSATHT

-428 VVATATNDE
+428 VVSTATNDE

-570 EKNDGSKGYTYDTK
+570 EKNDGAKGYTYDTK

-670 TYTQAGVYEYTVKE
+670 TYTQTGVYEYTVKE
-684 QNGKLGGINYDE
+684 QNGKLGGITYDE

-732 VSKVLKANKAL
+732 VSKVLKA
-743 TGANLADDQFTFELV
+743 
-758 NKATDQVVQTAKNKA
+758 
-773 DGTVTFPAETYT
+773 
-785 EVGNHTY
+785 
-792 IIREKNDGSKGYTY
+792 SK
-806 DDKTVEVTV
+806 
-815 AVTDNGQGQLVATET
+815 
-830 YAKPAEFSNNYQALS
+830 S
-845 TTASFSFTKKLTGRA
+845 
-860 QKAGEF
+860 
-866 SFDLTAPEA
+866 
-875 KDNQT
+875 
-880 KATADENGTVNFDPI
+880 
-895 TYTQTGVYEYTVKE
+895 
-909 QNGKLGGVTYDD
+909 
-921 KTYRIKVTVT
+921 
-931 DKAGQLEAAVEYP
+931 
-944 DGQEITNTYQ
+944 
-954 AGSVSK
+954 
-960 VLKATKALTGK
+960 LTGK

-1019 REKNDGSKGY
+1019 REKNDGAKGY

-1121 YTQAGVY
+1121 YTQTGVY
-1128 EYTVKEQKGNLGGI
+1128 EYTVKEQNGKLGGI

-1184 KSLKATKALTGANL
+1184 KVLKANKALTGANL
-1198 TDNQFTF
+1198 ADDQFTF

-1210 ETGKVVQT
+1210 ATDKVVQT
-1218 AKNDKNGTVTFPAET
+1218 AKNKADGTVTFPAEN
-1233 YTVVGNHTY
+1233 YTEVGNHTY
-1242 TIREKNDGSKGYTY
+1242 IIREKNDGSKGYTY
-1256 DAKEVEVTVAVTDN
+1256 DDKKVEVTVAVTDDGN
-1270 GQGQLVATETYATP
+1270 GQLVATETYATP
-1284 AEFTNNYQAL
+1284 ASFTNNYQAL

-1536 IQANE
+1536 LQANE

-1712 TVEVVDKQAQLTPSV
+1712 TVEVVDNQAQLTPSV

-1794 TITNPSEGTF
+1794 TITSPSEGTF

>member
-55 NGGQA
+55 DGGQA
-60 AQPAAEG
+60 AQPAAEEDR
-67 NQAAKPNADG
+67 AAKPNADG

-82 TEETEATQH
+82 TDKAEATQH
-91 YPQAQIQEAQY
+91 YPQAPIQEAQY

-180 ADNTATITITN
+180 ANNTATITITN
-191 ADYYA
+191 AEYYA

-224 DLPGAGQY
+224 DLPGAGEY

-249 GNQDRNNPE
+249 GNQDRDNPE

-285 GQEVVPDSFDGY
+285 GQEVVPDSFSGY
-297 YFTDWEASQNGGT
+297 YFTDWEAAQNGGT
-310 AGGRVAYAGSE
+310 AGGRVAYTGGE
-321 INIEDDNHF
+321 VNIEDDNHF

-344 LLIMFQTRIT
+344 LLIIFQTRIT
-354 APVDLVTKKVFND
+354 APVDLVTKKVFNN
-367 YRFTSATHS
+367 YTFTSATHT

-570 EKNDGSKGYTYDTK
+570 EKNDGAKGYTYDTK

-605 YATPAE
+605 YAAPAE

-670 TYTQAGVYEYTVKE
+670 TYTQTGVYEYTVKE
-684 QNGKLGGINYDE
+684 QNGKLGGITYDE

-758 NKATDQVVQTAKNKA
+758 NKATDKVVQTAKNKA

-785 EVGNHTY
+785 
-792 IIREKNDGSKGYTY
+792 
-806 DDKTVEVTV
+806 
-815 AVTDNGQGQLVATET
+815 
-830 YAKPAEFSNNYQALS
+830 
-845 TTASFSFTKKLTGRA
+845 
-860 QKAGEF
+860 
-866 SFDLTAPEA
+866 
-875 KDNQT
+875 
-880 KATADENGTVNFDPI
+880 
-895 TYTQTGVYEYTVKE
+895 
-909 QNGKLGGVTYDD
+909 
-921 KTYRIKVTVT
+921 
-931 DKAGQLEAAVEYP
+931 
-944 DGQEITNTYQ
+944 
-954 AGSVSK
+954 
-960 VLKATKALTGK
+960 
-971 NLADDQFTFEL
+971 
-982 VNKETGQV
+982 
-990 AQTAKSKADGTVTFP
+990 
-1005 AETYTAVG
+1005 AVG
-1013 NYTYII
+1013 NY
-1019 REKNDGSKGY
+1019 
-1029 TYDTKAP
+1029 
-1036 EVTVAV
+1036 
-1042 TDNGQGQLVAT
+1042 
-1053 ETYATP
+1053 
-1059 AEFTN
+1059 
-1064 NYQAL
+1064 
-1069 STTAAFS
+1069 
-1076 FTKKLTGRAQK
+1076 
-1087 AGEFSF
+1087 
-1093 DLTAPE
+1093 
-1099 AKDNQTK
+1099 
-1106 ATADENG
+1106 
-1113 TVNFDPIT
+1113 
-1121 YTQAGVY
+1121 
-1128 EYTVKEQKGNLGGI
+1128 
-1142 TYDEKAYKVK
+1142 
-1152 VTVTDNAGQLEAA
+1152 
-1165 VEYPDG
+1165 
-1171 QEITNVYQ
+1171 
-1179 AGSVS
+1179 
-1184 KSLKATKALTGANL
+1184 
-1198 TDNQFTF
+1198 
-1205 ELVNK
+1205 
-1210 ETGKVVQT
+1210 
-1218 AKNDKNGTVTFPAET
+1218 
-1233 YTVVGNHTY
+1233 TY

-1536 IQANE
+1536 LQANE

>member
-55 NGGQA
+55 DGGQA
-60 AQPAAEG
+60 AQPAAEEDR
-67 NQAAKPNADG
+67 AAKPNADG
-77 QDSAN
+77 QDSGKTDEA
-82 TEETEATQH
+82 EATQH
-91 YPQAQIQEAQY
+91 YPQAPIQEAQY

-180 ADNTATITITN
+180 ANNTATITITN
-191 ADYYA
+191 AEYYA
-196 HLNENKSLTALFT
+196 RLNENKSLTALFT

-224 DLPGAGQY
+224 DLPGAGEY

-249 GNQDRNNPE
+249 GNQDRDNPE

-285 GQEVVPDSFDGY
+285 GQEVVPDSFSGY
-297 YFTDWEASQNGGT
+297 YFTDWEAAQNGGT
-310 AGGRVAYAGSE
+310 AGGRVAYTGGE
-321 INIEDDNHF
+321 VNIEDDNHF

-344 LLIMFQTRIT
+344 LLIIFQTRIT
-354 APVDLVTKKVFND
+354 APVDLVTKKVFNN
-367 YRFTSATHS
+367 YTFTSATHT

-684 QNGKLGGINYDE
+684 QKGKLGGITYDE

-727 YQAAS
+727 YQAGS

-860 QKAGEF
+860 QVAGEF

-895 TYTQTGVYEYTVKE
+895 TYTQAGVYEYTVKE
-909 QNGKLGGVTYDD
+909 QKGKLGGITYDE
-921 KTYRIKVTVT
+921 KAYKVKVTVT
-931 DKAGQLEAAVEYP
+931 DNAGQLEAAVEYP
-944 DGQEITNTYQ
+944 DGQEITNVYQ

-960 VLKATKALTGK
+960 VLKASKSLTGK

-1019 REKNDGSKGY
+1019 REKNDGAKGY

-1128 EYTVKEQKGNLGGI
+1128 EYTVKEQKGKLGGI

-1184 KSLKATKALTGANL
+1184 KVLKANKALTGANL
-1198 TDNQFTF
+1198 ADDQFTF

-1210 ETGKVVQT
+1210 ATDKVVQT
-1218 AKNDKNGTVTFPAET
+1218 AKNKADGTVTFPAEN
-1233 YTVVGNHTY
+1233 YTEVGNHTY
-1242 TIREKNDGSKGYTY
+1242 IIREKNDGSKGYTY
-1256 DAKEVEVTVAVTDN
+1256 DDKKVEVTVAVTDDGN
-1270 GQGQLVATETYATP
+1270 GQLVATETYATP
-1284 AEFTNNYQAL
+1284 ASFTNNYQAL

-1536 IQANE
+1536 LQANE

-1712 TVEVVDKQAQLTPSV
+1712 TVEVVDNQAQLTPSV

-1794 TITNPSEGTF
+1794 TITSPSEGTF

>member
-1 MKKQKLAN
+1 VKKQKLAN

-55 NGGQA
+55 DGGQA
-60 AQPAAEG
+60 AQPAAEEDR
-67 NQAAKPNADG
+67 AAKPNADG

-82 TEETEATQH
+82 TDKAEATQH
-91 YPQAQIQEAQY
+91 YPQAPIQEAQY

-180 ADNTATITITN
+180 ANNTATITITN
-191 ADYYA
+191 AEYYA

-224 DLPGAGQY
+224 DLPGAGEY

-249 GNQDRNNPE
+249 GNQDRDNPE

-285 GQEVVPDSFDGY
+285 GQEVVPDSFSGY
-297 YFTDWEASQNGGT
+297 YFTDWEAAQNGGT
-310 AGGRVAYAGSE
+310 AGGRVAYTGGE
-321 INIEDDNHF
+321 VNIEDDNHF

-344 LLIMFQTRIT
+344 LLIIFQTRIT
-354 APVDLVTKKVFND
+354 APVDLVTKKVFNN
-367 YRFTSATHS
+367 YTFTSATHT

-684 QNGKLGGINYDE
+684 QNGKLGGI
-696 KAYKVKVTVTDN
+696 
-708 AGQLEAAVE
+708 
-717 YPDGQEITNV
+717 
-727 YQAAS
+727 
-732 VSKVLKANKAL
+732 
-743 TGANLADDQFTFELV
+743 
-758 NKATDQVVQTAKNKA
+758 
-773 DGTVTFPAETYT
+773 
-785 EVGNHTY
+785 
-792 IIREKNDGSKGYTY
+792 
-806 DDKTVEVTV
+806 
-815 AVTDNGQGQLVATET
+815 
-830 YAKPAEFSNNYQALS
+830 
-845 TTASFSFTKKLTGRA
+845 
-860 QKAGEF
+860 
-866 SFDLTAPEA
+866 
-875 KDNQT
+875 
-880 KATADENGTVNFDPI
+880 
-895 TYTQTGVYEYTVKE
+895 
-909 QNGKLGGVTYDD
+909 
-921 KTYRIKVTVT
+921 
-931 DKAGQLEAAVEYP
+931 
-944 DGQEITNTYQ
+944 
-954 AGSVSK
+954 
-960 VLKATKALTGK
+960 
-971 NLADDQFTFEL
+971 
-982 VNKETGQV
+982 
-990 AQTAKSKADGTVTFP
+990 
-1005 AETYTAVG
+1005 
-1013 NYTYII
+1013 
-1019 REKNDGSKGY
+1019 
-1029 TYDTKAP
+1029 
-1036 EVTVAV
+1036 
-1042 TDNGQGQLVAT
+1042 
-1053 ETYATP
+1053 
-1059 AEFTN
+1059 
-1064 NYQAL
+1064 
-1069 STTAAFS
+1069 
-1076 FTKKLTGRAQK
+1076 
-1087 AGEFSF
+1087 
-1093 DLTAPE
+1093 
-1099 AKDNQTK
+1099 
-1106 ATADENG
+1106 
-1113 TVNFDPIT
+1113 
-1121 YTQAGVY
+1121 
-1128 EYTVKEQKGNLGGI
+1128 

-1184 KSLKATKALTGANL
+1184 KVLKANKALTGANL
-1198 TDNQFTF
+1198 ADDQFTF

-1210 ETGKVVQT
+1210 ATDKVVQT
-1218 AKNDKNGTVTFPAET
+1218 AKNKADGTVTFPAET
-1233 YTVVGNHTY
+1233 YTAVGNYTY

-1536 IQANE
+1536 LQANE

>member
-55 NGGQA
+55 DGGQA
-60 AQPAAEG
+60 AQPAAEEDR
-67 NQAAKPNADG
+67 AAKPNADG

-82 TEETEATQH
+82 TDKAEATQH
-91 YPQAQIQEAQY
+91 YPQAPIQEAQY

-180 ADNTATITITN
+180 ANNTATITITN
-191 ADYYA
+191 AEYYA
-196 HLNENKSLTALFT
+196 RLNENKSLTALFT

-224 DLPGAGQY
+224 DLPGAGEY

-249 GNQDRNNPE
+249 GNQDRDNPE

-265 INRYAKPGIVNAMVR
+265 INRYAKPGIVNAMVK

-285 GQEVVPDSFDGY
+285 GQEVVPDSFSGY
-297 YFTDWEASQNGGT
+297 YFTDWEAAQNGGT
-310 AGGRVAYAGSE
+310 AGGRVAYTGGE
-321 INIEDDNHF
+321 VNIEDDNHF

-344 LLIMFQTRIT
+344 LLIIFQTRIT
-354 APVDLVTKKVFND
+354 APVDLVTKKVFNN

-376 EDVNG
+376 EDVEG

-417 FSFELVDSSNQ
+417 FSFELVDSTNQ

-570 EKNDGSKGYTYDTK
+570 EKNDGAKGYTYDTK

-670 TYTQAGVYEYTVKE
+670 TYTQTGVYEYTVKE
-684 QNGKLGGINYDE
+684 QNGKLGGITYDE
-696 KAYKVKVTVTDN
+696 KAYKIKVTVTDN
-708 AGQLEAAVE
+708 AGQLEAVVE
-717 YPDGQEITNV
+717 YPDGQEITNT
-727 YQAAS
+727 YQAKS

-758 NKATDQVVQTAKNKA
+758 NKATDKVVQTAKNKA

-806 DDKTVEVTV
+806 DGKNVEVTV
-815 AVTDNGQGQLVATET
+815 AVTDNGQGE
-830 YAKPAEFSNNYQALS
+830 
-845 TTASFSFTKKLTGRA
+845 
-860 QKAGEF
+860 
-866 SFDLTAPEA
+866 
-875 KDNQT
+875 
-880 KATADENGTVNFDPI
+880 
-895 TYTQTGVYEYTVKE
+895 
-909 QNGKLGGVTYDD
+909 
-921 KTYRIKVTVT
+921 
-931 DKAGQLEAAVEYP
+931 
-944 DGQEITNTYQ
+944 
-954 AGSVSK
+954 
-960 VLKATKALTGK
+960 
-971 NLADDQFTFEL
+971 
-982 VNKETGQV
+982 
-990 AQTAKSKADGTVTFP
+990 
-1005 AETYTAVG
+1005 
-1013 NYTYII
+1013 
-1019 REKNDGSKGY
+1019 
-1029 TYDTKAP
+1029 
-1036 EVTVAV
+1036 
-1042 TDNGQGQLVAT
+1042 
-1053 ETYATP
+1053 
-1059 AEFTN
+1059 
-1064 NYQAL
+1064 
-1069 STTAAFS
+1069 
-1076 FTKKLTGRAQK
+1076 
-1087 AGEFSF
+1087 
-1093 DLTAPE
+1093 
-1099 AKDNQTK
+1099 
-1106 ATADENG
+1106 
-1113 TVNFDPIT
+1113 
-1121 YTQAGVY
+1121 
-1128 EYTVKEQKGNLGGI
+1128 
-1142 TYDEKAYKVK
+1142 
-1152 VTVTDNAGQLEAA
+1152 
-1165 VEYPDG
+1165 
-1171 QEITNVYQ
+1171 
-1179 AGSVS
+1179 
-1184 KSLKATKALTGANL
+1184 
-1198 TDNQFTF
+1198 
-1205 ELVNK
+1205 
-1210 ETGKVVQT
+1210 
-1218 AKNDKNGTVTFPAET
+1218 
-1233 YTVVGNHTY
+1233 
-1242 TIREKNDGSKGYTY
+1242 
-1256 DAKEVEVTVAVTDN
+1256 
-1270 GQGQLVATETYATP
+1270 LVATETYATP

-1294 STSAAISVTKALTGR
+1294 STSAVISVTKALTGR
-1309 PQKAGEFSFDL
+1309 SLKAGEFSFDL

-1536 IQANE
+1536 LQANE

-1712 TVEVVDKQAQLTPSV
+1712 TVEVVDNQAQLTPSV
-1727 TYTHD
+1727 TYTND

-1869 AEVIWLTALASM
+1869 AQVIWLTALASM

>member
-55 NGGQA
+55 DGGQA
-60 AQPAAEG
+60 AQPAAEEDR
-67 NQAAKPNADG
+67 AAKPNADG

-82 TEETEATQH
+82 TDKAEATQH
-91 YPQAQIQEAQY
+91 YPQAPIQEAQY

-180 ADNTATITITN
+180 ANNTATITITN
-191 ADYYA
+191 AEYYA

-224 DLPGAGQY
+224 DLPGAGEY

-249 GNQDRNNPE
+249 GNQDRDNPE

-285 GQEVVPDSFDGY
+285 GQEVVPDSFSGY
-297 YFTDWEASQNGGT
+297 YFTDWEAAQNGGT
-310 AGGRVAYAGSE
+310 AGGRVAYTGGE
-321 INIEDDNHF
+321 VNIEDDNHF

-344 LLIMFQTRIT
+344 LLIIFQTRIT
-354 APVDLVTKKVFND
+354 APVDLVTKKVFNN
-367 YRFTSATHS
+367 YTFTSATHT

-670 TYTQAGVYEYTVKE
+670 TYTQ
-684 QNGKLGGINYDE
+684 
-696 KAYKVKVTVTDN
+696 
-708 AGQLEAAVE
+708 
-717 YPDGQEITNV
+717 
-727 YQAAS
+727 
-732 VSKVLKANKAL
+732 
-743 TGANLADDQFTFELV
+743 
-758 NKATDQVVQTAKNKA
+758 
-773 DGTVTFPAETYT
+773 
-785 EVGNHTY
+785 
-792 IIREKNDGSKGYTY
+792 
-806 DDKTVEVTV
+806 
-815 AVTDNGQGQLVATET
+815 
-830 YAKPAEFSNNYQALS
+830 
-845 TTASFSFTKKLTGRA
+845 
-860 QKAGEF
+860 
-866 SFDLTAPEA
+866 
-875 KDNQT
+875 
-880 KATADENGTVNFDPI
+880 
-895 TYTQTGVYEYTVKE
+895 TGVYEYTVKE
-909 QNGKLGGVTYDD
+909 QNGK
-921 KTYRIKVTVT
+921 
-931 DKAGQLEAAVEYP
+931 
-944 DGQEITNTYQ
+944 
-954 AGSVSK
+954 
-960 VLKATKALTGK
+960 
-971 NLADDQFTFEL
+971 
-982 VNKETGQV
+982 
-990 AQTAKSKADGTVTFP
+990 
-1005 AETYTAVG
+1005 
-1013 NYTYII
+1013 
-1019 REKNDGSKGY
+1019 
-1029 TYDTKAP
+1029 
-1036 EVTVAV
+1036 
-1042 TDNGQGQLVAT
+1042 
-1053 ETYATP
+1053 
-1059 AEFTN
+1059 
-1064 NYQAL
+1064 
-1069 STTAAFS
+1069 
-1076 FTKKLTGRAQK
+1076 
-1087 AGEFSF
+1087 
-1093 DLTAPE
+1093 
-1099 AKDNQTK
+1099 
-1106 ATADENG
+1106 
-1113 TVNFDPIT
+1113 
-1121 YTQAGVY
+1121 
-1128 EYTVKEQKGNLGGI
+1128 LGGI

-1184 KSLKATKALTGANL
+1184 KVLKANKALTGANL
-1198 TDNQFTF
+1198 ADDQFTF

-1210 ETGKVVQT
+1210 ATDKVVQT
-1218 AKNDKNGTVTFPAET
+1218 AKNKADGTVTFPAET
-1233 YTVVGNHTY
+1233 YTAVGNYTY

-1309 PQKAGEFSFDL
+1309 PLKAGEFSFDL

-1347 TKPGTYKYTVKEQ
+1347 TKPGTYKYTVKEK

-1430 ELVDASTNKVVD
+1430 ELVDVSTNKVVD

-1451 VTFKAQ
+1451 VTFKSQ

-1536 IQANE
+1536 LQANE

-1712 TVEVVDKQAQLTPSV
+1712 TVEVVDNQAQLTPSV

-1869 AEVIWLTALASM
+1869 AEVVWLTALASM

>member
-1 MKKQKLAN
+1 VKKQKLAN

-55 NGGQA
+55 DGGQA
-60 AQPAAEG
+60 AQPAAEEDR
-67 NQAAKPNADG
+67 AAKPNADG

-82 TEETEATQH
+82 TDKAEATQH
-91 YPQAQIQEAQY
+91 YPQAPIQEAQY

-180 ADNTATITITN
+180 ANNTATITITN
-191 ADYYA
+191 AEYYA

-224 DLPGAGQY
+224 DLPGAGEY

-249 GNQDRNNPE
+249 GNQDRDNPE

-285 GQEVVPDSFDGY
+285 GQEVVPDSFSGY
-297 YFTDWEASQNGGT
+297 YFTDWEAAQNGGT
-310 AGGRVAYAGSE
+310 AGGRVAYTGGE
-321 INIEDDNHF
+321 VNIEDDNHF

-344 LLIMFQTRIT
+344 LLIIFQTRIT
-354 APVDLVTKKVFND
+354 APVDLVTKKVFNN
-367 YRFTSATHS
+367 YTFTSATHT

-552 TFPAETYTAVG
+552 TFPAETYT
-563 NYTYIIR
+563 
-570 EKNDGSKGYTYDTK
+570 
-584 APEVTVAVTD
+584 
-594 NGQGQLVATET
+594 
-605 YATPAE
+605 
-611 FTNNYQALS
+611 
-620 TTAAFSFTKK
+620 
-630 LTGRAQKAGE
+630 
-640 FSFDLTAPE
+640 
-649 AKDNQTK
+649 
-656 ATADENG
+656 
-663 TVNFDPI
+663 
-670 TYTQAGVYEYTVKE
+670 
-684 QNGKLGGINYDE
+684 
-696 KAYKVKVTVTDN
+696 
-708 AGQLEAAVE
+708 
-717 YPDGQEITNV
+717 
-727 YQAAS
+727 
-732 VSKVLKANKAL
+732 
-743 TGANLADDQFTFELV
+743 
-758 NKATDQVVQTAKNKA
+758 
-773 DGTVTFPAETYT
+773 

-909 QNGKLGGVTYDD
+909 QNGKLGG
-921 KTYRIKVTVT
+921 
-931 DKAGQLEAAVEYP
+931 
-944 DGQEITNTYQ
+944 
-954 AGSVSK
+954 
-960 VLKATKALTGK
+960 
-971 NLADDQFTFEL
+971 
-982 VNKETGQV
+982 
-990 AQTAKSKADGTVTFP
+990 
-1005 AETYTAVG
+1005 
-1013 NYTYII
+1013 
-1019 REKNDGSKGY
+1019 
-1029 TYDTKAP
+1029 
-1036 EVTVAV
+1036 
-1042 TDNGQGQLVAT
+1042 
-1053 ETYATP
+1053 
-1059 AEFTN
+1059 
-1064 NYQAL
+1064 
-1069 STTAAFS
+1069 
-1076 FTKKLTGRAQK
+1076 
-1087 AGEFSF
+1087 
-1093 DLTAPE
+1093 
-1099 AKDNQTK
+1099 
-1106 ATADENG
+1106 
-1113 TVNFDPIT
+1113 
-1121 YTQAGVY
+1121 
-1128 EYTVKEQKGNLGGI
+1128 I

-1179 AGSVS
+1179 AASVS
-1184 KSLKATKALTGANL
+1184 KVLKANKALTGANL
-1198 TDNQFTF
+1198 ADDQFTF

-1210 ETGKVVQT
+1210 ATDKVVQT
-1218 AKNDKNGTVTFPAET
+1218 AKNKADGTVTFPAET
-1233 YTVVGNHTY
+1233 YTAVGNYTY
-1242 TIREKNDGSKGYTY
+1242 IIREKNDGAKGYTY
-1256 DAKEVEVTVAVTDN
+1256 DTKAPEVTVAVTDN
-1270 GQGQLVATETYATP
+1270 GQGQLVATETYAAP

-1536 IQANE
+1536 LQANE

>member
-35 VATPATEQTQEAKE
+35 VATPTTGQTQEAKE
-49 TGGQEA
+49 TEGQEA

-67 NQAAKPNADG
+67 DQAAKPNADG
-77 QDSAN
+77 QNSAK
-82 TEETEATQH
+82 TDEAEATQH
-91 YPQAQIQEAQY
+91 YPQAPIQEAQY

-180 ADNTATITITN
+180 ANNTATITITN
-191 ADYYA
+191 AEYYA
-196 HLNENKSLTALFT
+196 RLNENKSLTALFT

-224 DLPGAGQY
+224 DLPGAGEY

-249 GNQDRNNPE
+249 GNQDRDNPE

-265 INRYAKPGIVNAMVR
+265 INRYAKPGIVNAMVK

-285 GQEVVPDSFDGY
+285 GQEVVPDSFSGY
-297 YFTDWEASQNGGT
+297 YFTDWEAAQNGGT
-310 AGGRVAYAGSE
+310 AGGRVAYTGGE
-321 INIEDDNHF
+321 VNIEDDNHF

-344 LLIMFQTRIT
+344 LLIIFQTRIT
-354 APVDLVTKKVFND
+354 APVDLVTKKVFNN

-376 EDVNG
+376 EDVEG

-417 FSFELVDSSNQ
+417 FSFELVDSTNQ

-517 LVGANLVDDQFTFEL
+517 LVGKNLVDDQFTFEL
-532 VNKETGQVAQTAK
+532 VNKETGQVTQTAK

-605 YATPAE
+605 YAAPAE

-670 TYTQAGVYEYTVKE
+670 TYTQVGVYEYTVKE
-684 QNGKLGGINYDE
+684 QNGKLGGITYDE
-696 KAYKVKVTVTDN
+696 KAYKIKVTVTDN

-717 YPDGQEITNV
+717 YPDGQEITNT
-727 YQAAS
+727 YQAKS

-758 NKATDQVVQTAKNKA
+758 NKATDKVVQTAKNKA

-806 DDKTVEVTV
+806 DAKNVEVTV

-830 YAKPAEFSNNYQALS
+830 YAA
-845 TTASFSFTKKLTGRA
+845 
-860 QKAGEF
+860 
-866 SFDLTAPEA
+866 
-875 KDNQT
+875 
-880 KATADENGTVNFDPI
+880 
-895 TYTQTGVYEYTVKE
+895 
-909 QNGKLGGVTYDD
+909 
-921 KTYRIKVTVT
+921 
-931 DKAGQLEAAVEYP
+931 
-944 DGQEITNTYQ
+944 
-954 AGSVSK
+954 
-960 VLKATKALTGK
+960 
-971 NLADDQFTFEL
+971 
-982 VNKETGQV
+982 
-990 AQTAKSKADGTVTFP
+990 
-1005 AETYTAVG
+1005 
-1013 NYTYII
+1013 
-1019 REKNDGSKGY
+1019 
-1029 TYDTKAP
+1029 
-1036 EVTVAV
+1036 
-1042 TDNGQGQLVAT
+1042 
-1053 ETYATP
+1053 
-1059 AEFTN
+1059 
-1064 NYQAL
+1064 
-1069 STTAAFS
+1069 
-1076 FTKKLTGRAQK
+1076 
-1087 AGEFSF
+1087 
-1093 DLTAPE
+1093 
-1099 AKDNQTK
+1099 
-1106 ATADENG
+1106 
-1113 TVNFDPIT
+1113 
-1121 YTQAGVY
+1121 
-1128 EYTVKEQKGNLGGI
+1128 
-1142 TYDEKAYKVK
+1142 
-1152 VTVTDNAGQLEAA
+1152 
-1165 VEYPDG
+1165 
-1171 QEITNVYQ
+1171 
-1179 AGSVS
+1179 
-1184 KSLKATKALTGANL
+1184 
-1198 TDNQFTF
+1198 
-1205 ELVNK
+1205 
-1210 ETGKVVQT
+1210 
-1218 AKNDKNGTVTFPAET
+1218 
-1233 YTVVGNHTY
+1233 
-1242 TIREKNDGSKGYTY
+1242 
-1256 DAKEVEVTVAVTDN
+1256 
-1270 GQGQLVATETYATP
+1270 P

-1294 STSAAISVTKALTGR
+1294 STSAVISVTKALTGR
-1309 PQKAGEFSFDL
+1309 PLKAGEFSFDL

-1327 AAQTKVN
+1327 AAQTKAN

-1417 LKGKAL
+1417 LKGKTL

-1451 VTFKAQ
+1451 ITFKAQ

-1536 IQANE
+1536 LQANE

-1727 TYTHD
+1727 TYTND

-1825 EVSVTVSKDSEGKF
+1825 ELSVTVSKDSEGKF

-1869 AEVIWLTALASM
+1869 AQVIWLTALASM

>member
-1 MKKQKLAN
+1 MKKHKLAN

-35 VATPATEQTQEAKE
+35 AVTPATEQTQEAKE

-67 NQAAKPNADG
+67 NQAAKPNAGG

-410 RSLNQGE
+410 RSLKPGE

-451 GNFTYKIR
+451 GDFTYKIR

-476 ATVTVT
+476 ANVKVT

-511 LKATKA
+511 LKASKSLTGK
-517 LVGANLVDDQFTFEL
+517 NLVDDQFTFEL

-594 NGQGQLVATET
+594 DGNGQLVATET

-620 TTAAFSFTKK
+620 TTASFSFTKK

-670 TYTQAGVYEYTVKE
+670 TYTQAGVYNYTVKE
-684 QNGKLGGINYDE
+684 QKGNLGGVTYDE
-696 KAYKVKVTVTDN
+696 KTYNIKVTVTDN

-717 YPDGQEITNV
+717 YPDGQEISNT

-732 VSKVLKANKAL
+732 VTKVLKANKAL

-909 QNGKLGGVTYDD
+909 QNGKLGGITYDE
-921 KTYRIKVTVT
+921 KAYKIKVTVT
-931 DKAGQLEAAVEYP
+931 DNAGQLEAAVEYP
-944 DGQEITNTYQ
+944 DGQEITNVYQ

-960 VLKATKALTGK
+960 VLKASKSLTGK

-1019 REKNDGSKGY
+1019 REKNDGAKGY

-1121 YTQAGVY
+1121 YTQTGVY
-1128 EYTVKEQKGNLGGI
+1128 EYTVKEQNGKLGGI
-1142 TYDEKAYKVK
+1142 TYDEKAYKIK

-1184 KSLKATKALTGANL
+1184 KVLKANKALTGANL
-1198 TDNQFTF
+1198 ADDQFTF

-1210 ETGKVVQT
+1210 ATDKVVQT
-1218 AKNDKNGTVTFPAET
+1218 AKNKADGTVTFPAET
-1233 YTVVGNHTY
+1233 YTEVGNHTY
-1242 TIREKNDGSKGYTY
+1242 IIREKNDGSKGYTY
-1256 DAKEVEVTVAVTDN
+1256 DGKNVEVTVAVTDN
-1270 GQGQLVATETYATP
+1270 GQGELVATETYATP
-1284 AEFTNNYQAL
+1284 ASFTNNYQPL

-1536 IQANE
+1536 LQANE
-1541 FNFVLKDADGKELQ
+1541 FNFVLKDANGKELQ

-1618 EQEPVFTNRYAAA
+1618 EQEPVFTNRYVAA

-1712 TVEVVDKQAQLTPSV
+1712 TVEVVDNQAQLTPSV

-1869 AEVIWLTALASM
+1869 AQVIWLTALASM

>member
-55 NGGQA
+55 DGGQA
-60 AQPAAEG
+60 AQPAAEEDR
-67 NQAAKPNADG
+67 AAKPNADG

-82 TEETEATQH
+82 TDKAEATQH
-91 YPQAQIQEAQY
+91 YPQAPIQEAQY

-180 ADNTATITITN
+180 ANNTATITITN
-191 ADYYA
+191 AEYYA

-224 DLPGAGQY
+224 DLPGAGEY

-265 INRYAKPGIVNAMVR
+265 INRYAQPGVVNAMVR

-285 GQEVVPDSFDGY
+285 GQEVVPDSFSGY
-297 YFTDWEASQNGGT
+297 YFTDWEAAQNGGT
-310 AGGRVAYAGSE
+310 AGGRVAYTGGE
-321 INIEDDNHF
+321 VNIEDDNHF

-344 LLIMFQTRIT
+344 LLIIFQTRIT

-367 YRFTSATHS
+367 YRFTSATYN

-570 EKNDGSKGYTYDTK
+570 EKNDGAKGYTYDTK

-605 YATPAE
+605 YAAPAE

-670 TYTQAGVYEYTVKE
+670 TYTKTGVYEYTVKE
-684 QNGKLGGINYDE
+684 QNGKLGGITYDE
-696 KAYKVKVTVTDN
+696 KAYKIKVTVTDN

-727 YQAAS
+727 YQAGS

-758 NKATDQVVQTAKNKA
+758 NKATDKVVQTAKNKA
-773 DGTVTFPAETYT
+773 DGTVTFPAENYT

-815 AVTDNGQGQLVATET
+815 AVTD
-830 YAKPAEFSNNYQALS
+830 
-845 TTASFSFTKKLTGRA
+845 
-860 QKAGEF
+860 
-866 SFDLTAPEA
+866 
-875 KDNQT
+875 
-880 KATADENGTVNFDPI
+880 
-895 TYTQTGVYEYTVKE
+895 
-909 QNGKLGGVTYDD
+909 
-921 KTYRIKVTVT
+921 
-931 DKAGQLEAAVEYP
+931 
-944 DGQEITNTYQ
+944 DGN
-954 AGSVSK
+954 
-960 VLKATKALTGK
+960 
-971 NLADDQFTFEL
+971 
-982 VNKETGQV
+982 
-990 AQTAKSKADGTVTFP
+990 
-1005 AETYTAVG
+1005 
-1013 NYTYII
+1013 
-1019 REKNDGSKGY
+1019 
-1029 TYDTKAP
+1029 
-1036 EVTVAV
+1036 
-1042 TDNGQGQLVAT
+1042 GQLVAT

-1059 AEFTN
+1059 A
-1064 NYQAL
+1064 
-1069 STTAAFS
+1069 S
-1076 FTKKLTGRAQK
+1076 
-1087 AGEFSF
+1087 
-1093 DLTAPE
+1093 
-1099 AKDNQTK
+1099 
-1106 ATADENG
+1106 
-1113 TVNFDPIT
+1113 
-1121 YTQAGVY
+1121 
-1128 EYTVKEQKGNLGGI
+1128 
-1142 TYDEKAYKVK
+1142 
-1152 VTVTDNAGQLEAA
+1152 
-1165 VEYPDG
+1165 
-1171 QEITNVYQ
+1171 
-1179 AGSVS
+1179 
-1184 KSLKATKALTGANL
+1184 
-1198 TDNQFTF
+1198 
-1205 ELVNK
+1205 
-1210 ETGKVVQT
+1210 
-1218 AKNDKNGTVTFPAET
+1218 
-1233 YTVVGNHTY
+1233 
-1242 TIREKNDGSKGYTY
+1242 
-1256 DAKEVEVTVAVTDN
+1256 
-1270 GQGQLVATETYATP
+1270 
-1284 AEFTNNYQAL
+1284 FTNNYQAL

-1536 IQANE
+1536 LQANE

-1712 TVEVVDKQAQLTPSV
+1712 TVEVVDNQAQLTPSV

-1794 TITNPSEGTF
+1794 TITSPSEGTF

>member
-55 NGGQA
+55 DGGQA
-60 AQPAAEG
+60 AQPAAEEDR
-67 NQAAKPNADG
+67 AAKPNADG

-82 TEETEATQH
+82 TDKAEATQH
-91 YPQAQIQEAQY
+91 YPQVPIQEAQY

-180 ADNTATITITN
+180 ANNTATITITN
-191 ADYYA
+191 AEYYA

-224 DLPGAGQY
+224 DLPGAGEY

-249 GNQDRNNPE
+249 GNQDRDNPE

-285 GQEVVPDSFDGY
+285 GQEVVPDSFSGY
-297 YFTDWEASQNGGT
+297 YFTDWEAAQNGGT
-310 AGGRVAYAGSE
+310 AGGRVAYTGGE
-321 INIEDDNHF
+321 VNIEDDNHF

-344 LLIMFQTRIT
+344 LLIIFQTRIT
-354 APVDLVTKKVFND
+354 APVDLVTKKVFNN
-367 YRFTSATHS
+367 YTFTSATHT

-670 TYTQAGVYEYTVKE
+670 TYTQTGVYEYTVKE
-684 QNGKLGGINYDE
+684 QNGKLGGITYDE

-717 YPDGQEITNV
+717 YPDGQEITNT

-845 TTASFSFTKKLTGRA
+845 TTAAFSFTKKLTGRA
-860 QKAGEF
+860 QVAGEF

-931 DKAGQLEAAVEYP
+931 DNAGQLEAAVEYP
-944 DGQEITNTYQ
+944 DGQEITNVYQ

-960 VLKATKALTGK
+960 VLKASKSLTGK

-1128 EYTVKEQKGNLGGI
+1128 EYTVKEQNGKLGGV
-1142 TYDEKAYKVK
+1142 TYDDKTYRIK

-1179 AGSVS
+1179 AASVS
-1184 KSLKATKALTGANL
+1184 KVLKATKALTGANL

-1218 AKNDKNGTVTFPAET
+1218 AKSKADGTVTFPAET
-1233 YTVVGNHTY
+1233 YTAVGNHTY
-1242 TIREKNDGSKGYTY
+1242 IIREKNDGSKGYTY
-1256 DAKEVEVTVAVTDN
+1256 DDKKVEVTVAVTDDGN
-1270 GQGQLVATETYATP
+1270 GQLVATETYATP
-1284 AEFTNNYQAL
+1284 ASFTNNYQAL

-1536 IQANE
+1536 LQANE

-1712 TVEVVDKQAQLTPSV
+1712 TVEVVDNQAQLTPSV

-1755 ELEGREMKADEF
+1755 ELEGREMKVDEF

>member
-55 NGGQA
+55 DGGQA
-60 AQPAAEG
+60 AQPAAEEDR
-67 NQAAKPNADG
+67 AAKPNADG

-82 TEETEATQH
+82 TDKAEATQH
-91 YPQAQIQEAQY
+91 YPQAPIQEAQY

-180 ADNTATITITN
+180 ANNTATITITN
-191 ADYYA
+191 AEYYA

-410 RSLNQGE
+410 RSLKPGE
-417 FSFELVDSSNQ
+417 FSFELVDSNNQ

-511 LKATKA
+511 LKASKSLTGK
-517 LVGANLVDDQFTFEL
+517 NLVDDQFTFEL

-570 EKNDGSKGYTYDTK
+570 EKNDGAKGYTYDTK

-684 QNGKLGGINYDE
+684 QNGKLGGITYDE

-717 YPDGQEITNV
+717 YPDGQEITNT
-727 YQAAS
+727 YQAKS

-758 NKATDQVVQTAKNKA
+758 NKATDKVVQTAKNKA

-806 DDKTVEVTV
+806 DGKNVEVTV
-815 AVTDNGQGQLVATET
+815 AVTDNGQGE
-830 YAKPAEFSNNYQALS
+830 
-845 TTASFSFTKKLTGRA
+845 
-860 QKAGEF
+860 
-866 SFDLTAPEA
+866 
-875 KDNQT
+875 
-880 KATADENGTVNFDPI
+880 
-895 TYTQTGVYEYTVKE
+895 
-909 QNGKLGGVTYDD
+909 
-921 KTYRIKVTVT
+921 
-931 DKAGQLEAAVEYP
+931 
-944 DGQEITNTYQ
+944 
-954 AGSVSK
+954 
-960 VLKATKALTGK
+960 
-971 NLADDQFTFEL
+971 
-982 VNKETGQV
+982 
-990 AQTAKSKADGTVTFP
+990 
-1005 AETYTAVG
+1005 
-1013 NYTYII
+1013 
-1019 REKNDGSKGY
+1019 
-1029 TYDTKAP
+1029 
-1036 EVTVAV
+1036 
-1042 TDNGQGQLVAT
+1042 LVAT

-1059 AEFTN
+1059 A
-1064 NYQAL
+1064 
-1069 STTAAFS
+1069 S
-1076 FTKKLTGRAQK
+1076 
-1087 AGEFSF
+1087 
-1093 DLTAPE
+1093 
-1099 AKDNQTK
+1099 
-1106 ATADENG
+1106 
-1113 TVNFDPIT
+1113 
-1121 YTQAGVY
+1121 
-1128 EYTVKEQKGNLGGI
+1128 
-1142 TYDEKAYKVK
+1142 
-1152 VTVTDNAGQLEAA
+1152 
-1165 VEYPDG
+1165 
-1171 QEITNVYQ
+1171 
-1179 AGSVS
+1179 
-1184 KSLKATKALTGANL
+1184 
-1198 TDNQFTF
+1198 
-1205 ELVNK
+1205 
-1210 ETGKVVQT
+1210 
-1218 AKNDKNGTVTFPAET
+1218 
-1233 YTVVGNHTY
+1233 
-1242 TIREKNDGSKGYTY
+1242 
-1256 DAKEVEVTVAVTDN
+1256 
-1270 GQGQLVATETYATP
+1270 
-1284 AEFTNNYQAL
+1284 FTNNYQAL

-1327 AAQTKVN
+1327 AAQTKDN

-1536 IQANE
+1536 LQANE

-1712 TVEVVDKQAQLTPSV
+1712 TVEVVDNQAQLTPSV

-1789 IHLEH
+1789 IRLEH

-1869 AEVIWLTALASM
+1869 AQVIWLTALASM

>member
-55 NGGQA
+55 DGGQA
-60 AQPAAEG
+60 AQPAAEEDR
-67 NQAAKPNADG
+67 AAKPNADG

-82 TEETEATQH
+82 TDKAEATQH
-91 YPQAQIQEAQY
+91 YPQAPIQEAQY

-180 ADNTATITITN
+180 ANNTATITITN
-191 ADYYA
+191 AEYYA

-224 DLPGAGQY
+224 DLPGAGEY

-249 GNQDRNNPE
+249 GNQDRDNPE

-285 GQEVVPDSFDGY
+285 GQEVVPDSFSGY
-297 YFTDWEASQNGGT
+297 YFTDWEAAQNGGT
-310 AGGRVAYAGSE
+310 AGGRVAYTGGE
-321 INIEDDNHF
+321 VNIEDDNHF

-344 LLIMFQTRIT
+344 LLIIFQTRIT
-354 APVDLVTKKVFND
+354 APVDLVTKKVFNN
-367 YRFTSATHS
+367 YTFTSATHT

-684 QNGKLGGINYDE
+684 QNGKLGGI
-696 KAYKVKVTVTDN
+696 
-708 AGQLEAAVE
+708 
-717 YPDGQEITNV
+717 
-727 YQAAS
+727 
-732 VSKVLKANKAL
+732 
-743 TGANLADDQFTFELV
+743 
-758 NKATDQVVQTAKNKA
+758 
-773 DGTVTFPAETYT
+773 
-785 EVGNHTY
+785 
-792 IIREKNDGSKGYTY
+792 
-806 DDKTVEVTV
+806 
-815 AVTDNGQGQLVATET
+815 
-830 YAKPAEFSNNYQALS
+830 
-845 TTASFSFTKKLTGRA
+845 
-860 QKAGEF
+860 
-866 SFDLTAPEA
+866 
-875 KDNQT
+875 
-880 KATADENGTVNFDPI
+880 
-895 TYTQTGVYEYTVKE
+895 
-909 QNGKLGGVTYDD
+909 
-921 KTYRIKVTVT
+921 
-931 DKAGQLEAAVEYP
+931 
-944 DGQEITNTYQ
+944 
-954 AGSVSK
+954 
-960 VLKATKALTGK
+960 
-971 NLADDQFTFEL
+971 
-982 VNKETGQV
+982 
-990 AQTAKSKADGTVTFP
+990 
-1005 AETYTAVG
+1005 
-1013 NYTYII
+1013 
-1019 REKNDGSKGY
+1019 
-1029 TYDTKAP
+1029 
-1036 EVTVAV
+1036 
-1042 TDNGQGQLVAT
+1042 
-1053 ETYATP
+1053 
-1059 AEFTN
+1059 
-1064 NYQAL
+1064 
-1069 STTAAFS
+1069 
-1076 FTKKLTGRAQK
+1076 
-1087 AGEFSF
+1087 
-1093 DLTAPE
+1093 
-1099 AKDNQTK
+1099 
-1106 ATADENG
+1106 
-1113 TVNFDPIT
+1113 
-1121 YTQAGVY
+1121 
-1128 EYTVKEQKGNLGGI
+1128 

-1184 KSLKATKALTGANL
+1184 KVLKANKALTGANL
-1198 TDNQFTF
+1198 ADDQFTF

-1210 ETGKVVQT
+1210 ATDKVVQT
-1218 AKNDKNGTVTFPAET
+1218 AKNKADGTVTFPAEN
-1233 YTVVGNHTY
+1233 YTEVGNHTY
-1242 TIREKNDGSKGYTY
+1242 IIREKNDGSKGYTY
-1256 DAKEVEVTVAVTDN
+1256 DDKKVEVTVAVTDDGN
-1270 GQGQLVATETYATP
+1270 GQLVATETYATP
-1284 AEFTNNYQAL
+1284 ASFTNNYQAL

-1536 IQANE
+1536 LQANE

-1712 TVEVVDKQAQLTPSV
+1712 TVEVVDNQAQLTPSV

-1794 TITNPSEGTF
+1794 TITSPSEGTF

-1869 AEVIWLTALASM
+1869 AEVNWLTALASM

>member
-1 MKKQKLAN
+1 VKKHKLAN

-35 VATPATEQTQEAKE
+35 AVTPATEQTQEAKE

-265 INRYAKPGIVNAMVR
+265 INRYAQPGIVNAMVR

-297 YFTDWEASQNGGT
+297 YFTDWEAAQNGGT
-310 AGGRVAYAGSE
+310 AGGRVAYTGGE
-321 INIEDDNHF
+321 VNIEDDNHF

-344 LLIMFQTRIT
+344 LLIIFQTRIT

-367 YRFTSATHS
+367 YRFTSATHT

-670 TYTQAGVYEYTVKE
+670 TYTQAGVYNYTVKE
-684 QNGKLGGINYDE
+684 QKGNLGGITYDE
-696 KAYKVKVTVTDN
+696 KTYNIKVTVTDN
-708 AGQLEAAVE
+708 AGQLEATVE
-717 YPDGQEITNV
+717 YPDGQEISNT

-758 NKATDQVVQTAKNKA
+758 NKATDRVVQTAKNKA

-830 YAKPAEFSNNYQALS
+830 YAAPAEFSNNYQALS
-845 TTASFSFTKKLTGRA
+845 TTAAFSFTKKLTGRA
-860 QKAGEF
+860 QVAGEF

-880 KATADENGTVNFDPI
+880 KATADENGAVNFDPI

-909 QNGKLGGVTYDD
+909 QNGKLGGITYDE
-921 KTYRIKVTVT
+921 KAYKIKVTVT
-931 DKAGQLEAAVEYP
+931 DNAGQLEAAVEYP

-954 AGSVSK
+954 AGSVTK
-960 VLKATKALTGK
+960 VLKATKALTGAK
-971 NLADDQFTFEL
+971 LVDDQFTFEL
-982 VNKETGQV
+982 VNKATDKV
-990 AQTAKSKADGTVTFP
+990 VQTAKNKADGTVTFP

-1013 NYTYII
+1013 NHTYII

-1029 TYDTKAP
+1029 TYDDKKV

-1042 TDNGQGQLVAT
+1042 TDDGNGQLVAT

-1059 AEFTN
+1059 A
-1064 NYQAL
+1064 
-1069 STTAAFS
+1069 S
-1076 FTKKLTGRAQK
+1076 
-1087 AGEFSF
+1087 
-1093 DLTAPE
+1093 
-1099 AKDNQTK
+1099 
-1106 ATADENG
+1106 
-1113 TVNFDPIT
+1113 
-1121 YTQAGVY
+1121 
-1128 EYTVKEQKGNLGGI
+1128 
-1142 TYDEKAYKVK
+1142 
-1152 VTVTDNAGQLEAA
+1152 
-1165 VEYPDG
+1165 
-1171 QEITNVYQ
+1171 
-1179 AGSVS
+1179 
-1184 KSLKATKALTGANL
+1184 
-1198 TDNQFTF
+1198 
-1205 ELVNK
+1205 
-1210 ETGKVVQT
+1210 
-1218 AKNDKNGTVTFPAET
+1218 
-1233 YTVVGNHTY
+1233 
-1242 TIREKNDGSKGYTY
+1242 
-1256 DAKEVEVTVAVTDN
+1256 
-1270 GQGQLVATETYATP
+1270 
-1284 AEFTNNYQAL
+1284 FTNNYQAL

-1536 IQANE
+1536 LQANE

-1712 TVEVVDKQAQLTPSV
+1712 TVEVVDNQAQLTPSV
-1727 TYTHD
+1727 TYTND

-1789 IHLEH
+1789 IRLEH

>member
-55 NGGQA
+55 DGGQA
-60 AQPAAEG
+60 AQPAAEEDR
-67 NQAAKPNADG
+67 AAKPNADG

-82 TEETEATQH
+82 TDKAEATQH
-91 YPQAQIQEAQY
+91 YPQAPIQEAQY

-180 ADNTATITITN
+180 ANNTATITITN
-191 ADYYA
+191 AEYYA

-224 DLPGAGQY
+224 DLPGAGEY

-249 GNQDRNNPE
+249 GNQDRDNPE

-285 GQEVVPDSFDGY
+285 GQEVVPDSFSGY
-297 YFTDWEASQNGGT
+297 YFTDWEAAQNGGT
-310 AGGRVAYAGSE
+310 AGGRVAYTGGE
-321 INIEDDNHF
+321 VNIEDDNHF

-344 LLIMFQTRIT
+344 LLIIFQTRIT
-354 APVDLVTKKVFND
+354 APVDLVTKKVFNN
-367 YRFTSATHS
+367 YTFTSATHS

-663 TVNFDPI
+663 TVKFDPI
-670 TYTQAGVYEYTVKE
+670 TYTQTGVYEYTVKE
-684 QNGKLGGINYDE
+684 QNGKLGGITYDE
-696 KAYKVKVTVTDN
+696 KAYKVKVTVTDK
-708 AGQLEAAVE
+708 AGQLEATVE
-717 YPDGQEITNV
+717 YPDGQEISNT

-732 VSKVLKANKAL
+732 VSKVLKASKAL

-773 DGTVTFPAETYT
+773 DGTVTFPAENYT

-830 YAKPAEFSNNYQALS
+830 YATPAEFSNNYQALS

-860 QKAGEF
+860 QVAGEF

-921 KTYRIKVTVT
+921 KTYRI
-931 DKAGQLEAAVEYP
+931 
-944 DGQEITNTYQ
+944 
-954 AGSVSK
+954 
-960 VLKATKALTGK
+960 
-971 NLADDQFTFEL
+971 
-982 VNKETGQV
+982 
-990 AQTAKSKADGTVTFP
+990 
-1005 AETYTAVG
+1005 
-1013 NYTYII
+1013 
-1019 REKNDGSKGY
+1019 
-1029 TYDTKAP
+1029 
-1036 EVTVAV
+1036 
-1042 TDNGQGQLVAT
+1042 
-1053 ETYATP
+1053 
-1059 AEFTN
+1059 
-1064 NYQAL
+1064 
-1069 STTAAFS
+1069 
-1076 FTKKLTGRAQK
+1076 
-1087 AGEFSF
+1087 
-1093 DLTAPE
+1093 
-1099 AKDNQTK
+1099 
-1106 ATADENG
+1106 
-1113 TVNFDPIT
+1113 
-1121 YTQAGVY
+1121 
-1128 EYTVKEQKGNLGGI
+1128 
-1142 TYDEKAYKVK
+1142 K

-1233 YTVVGNHTY
+1233 YTVVGNYTY

-1270 GQGQLVATETYATP
+1270 GQGQLVANETYATP

-1320 IEEGATS
+1320 IEEGATG

-1398 ITNAYKAAAAD
+1398 ITNAYKPAAAD

-1423 VANAFTF
+1423 VADAFTF

-1536 IQANE
+1536 LQANE

-1618 EQEPVFTNRYAAA
+1618 EQEPVFTNRYVAA

-1712 TVEVVDKQAQLTPSV
+1712 TVEVVDNQAQLTPSV
-1727 TYTHD
+1727 TYTND

-1789 IHLEH
+1789 IRLEH

>member
-55 NGGQA
+55 DGGQA
-60 AQPAAEG
+60 AQPAAEEDR
-67 NQAAKPNADG
+67 AAKPNADG
-77 QDSAN
+77 QDTAN
-82 TEETEATQH
+82 TDKAEATQH
-91 YPQAQIQEAQY
+91 YPQAPIQEAQY

-180 ADNTATITITN
+180 ANNTATITITN
-191 ADYYA
+191 AEYYA

-224 DLPGAGQY
+224 DLPGAGEY

-265 INRYAKPGIVNAMVR
+265 INRYAQPGVVNAMVR

-285 GQEVVPDSFDGY
+285 GQEVVPDSFSGY
-297 YFTDWEASQNGGT
+297 YFTDWEAAQNGGT
-310 AGGRVAYAGSE
+310 AGGRVAYTGGE
-321 INIEDDNHF
+321 VNIEDDNHF

-344 LLIMFQTRIT
+344 LLIIFQTRIT

-367 YRFTSATHS
+367 YRFTSATYN

-684 QNGKLGGINYDE
+684 QNGKLGGITYDE

-727 YQAAS
+727 YQAKS

-785 EVGNHTY
+785 
-792 IIREKNDGSKGYTY
+792 
-806 DDKTVEVTV
+806 
-815 AVTDNGQGQLVATET
+815 
-830 YAKPAEFSNNYQALS
+830 
-845 TTASFSFTKKLTGRA
+845 
-860 QKAGEF
+860 
-866 SFDLTAPEA
+866 
-875 KDNQT
+875 
-880 KATADENGTVNFDPI
+880 
-895 TYTQTGVYEYTVKE
+895 
-909 QNGKLGGVTYDD
+909 
-921 KTYRIKVTVT
+921 
-931 DKAGQLEAAVEYP
+931 
-944 DGQEITNTYQ
+944 
-954 AGSVSK
+954 
-960 VLKATKALTGK
+960 
-971 NLADDQFTFEL
+971 
-982 VNKETGQV
+982 
-990 AQTAKSKADGTVTFP
+990 
-1005 AETYTAVG
+1005 AVG

-1019 REKNDGSKGY
+1019 REKNDGAKGY

-1053 ETYATP
+1053 ETYAAP

-1128 EYTVKEQKGNLGGI
+1128 EYTVKEQNGKLGGI

-1184 KSLKATKALTGANL
+1184 KVLKASKSLTGKNL
-1198 TDNQFTF
+1198 ADDQFTF

-1210 ETGKVVQT
+1210 ATDKVVQT
-1218 AKNDKNGTVTFPAET
+1218 AKNKADGTVTFPAEN
-1233 YTVVGNHTY
+1233 YTEVGNHTY
-1242 TIREKNDGSKGYTY
+1242 IIREKNDGSKGYTY
-1256 DAKEVEVTVAVTDN
+1256 DDKTVEVTVAVTDDGN
-1270 GQGQLVATETYATP
+1270 GQLVATETYATP
-1284 AEFTNNYQAL
+1284 ASFTNNYQAL

-1536 IQANE
+1536 LQANE

-1712 TVEVVDKQAQLTPSV
+1712 TVEVVDNQAQLTPSV

-1794 TITNPSEGTF
+1794 TITSPSEGTF

>member
-1 MKKQKLAN
+1 MKKHKLAN

-35 VATPATEQTQEAKE
+35 AVTPATEQTQEAKE

-67 NQAAKPNADG
+67 NQAAKPNAGG

-410 RSLNQGE
+410 RSLKPGE

-594 NGQGQLVATET
+594 DGNGQLVATET

-620 TTAAFSFTKK
+620 TTASFSFTKK

-670 TYTQAGVYEYTVKE
+670 TYTQAGVYNYTVKE
-684 QNGKLGGINYDE
+684 QKGNLGGVTYDE
-696 KAYKVKVTVTDN
+696 KTYNIKVTVTDN

-717 YPDGQEITNV
+717 YPDGQEISNT

-732 VSKVLKANKAL
+732 VTKVLKANKAL

-931 DKAGQLEAAVEYP
+931 DNAGQLEAAVEYP
-944 DGQEITNTYQ
+944 DGQEITNVYQ

-960 VLKATKALTGK
+960 VLKASKSLTGK

-1019 REKNDGSKGY
+1019 REKNDGAKGY

-1121 YTQAGVY
+1121 YTQTGVY
-1128 EYTVKEQKGNLGGI
+1128 EYTVKEQNGKLGGI
-1142 TYDEKAYKVK
+1142 TYDEKAYKIK

-1171 QEITNVYQ
+1171 QEITNTYQ
-1179 AGSVS
+1179 AKSVS
-1184 KSLKATKALTGANL
+1184 KVLKANKALTGANL
-1198 TDNQFTF
+1198 ADDQFTF

-1210 ETGKVVQT
+1210 ATDKVVQT
-1218 AKNDKNGTVTFPAET
+1218 AKNKADGTVTFPAET
-1233 YTVVGNHTY
+1233 YTEVGNHTY
-1242 TIREKNDGSKGYTY
+1242 IIREKNDGSKGYTY
-1256 DAKEVEVTVAVTDN
+1256 DGKNVEVTVAVTDN
-1270 GQGQLVATETYATP
+1270 GQGELVATETYATP
-1284 AEFTNNYQAL
+1284 ASFTNNYQPL

-1536 IQANE
+1536 LQANE
-1541 FNFVLKDADGKELQ
+1541 FNFVLKDANGKELQ

-1618 EQEPVFTNRYAAA
+1618 EQEPVFTNRYVAA

-1712 TVEVVDKQAQLTPSV
+1712 TVEVVDNQAQLTPSV

-1869 AEVIWLTALASM
+1869 AQVIWLTALASM

>member
-55 NGGQA
+55 DGGQA
-60 AQPAAEG
+60 AQPAAEEDR
-67 NQAAKPNADG
+67 AAKPNADG

-82 TEETEATQH
+82 TDKAEATQH
-91 YPQAQIQEAQY
+91 YPQAPIQEAQY

-180 ADNTATITITN
+180 ANNTATITITN
-191 ADYYA
+191 AEYYA

-224 DLPGAGQY
+224 DLPGAGEY

-249 GNQDRNNPE
+249 GNQDRDNPE

-285 GQEVVPDSFDGY
+285 GQEVVPDSFSGY
-297 YFTDWEASQNGGT
+297 YFTDWEAAQNGGT
-310 AGGRVAYAGSE
+310 AGGRVAYTGGE
-321 INIEDDNHF
+321 VNIEDDNHF

-344 LLIMFQTRIT
+344 LLIIFQTRIT
-354 APVDLVTKKVFND
+354 APVDLVTKKVFNN

-376 EDVNG
+376 EDVEG

-570 EKNDGSKGYTYDTK
+570 EKNDGAKGYTYDTK

-684 QNGKLGGINYDE
+684 QNGKLGGI
-696 KAYKVKVTVTDN
+696 
-708 AGQLEAAVE
+708 
-717 YPDGQEITNV
+717 
-727 YQAAS
+727 
-732 VSKVLKANKAL
+732 
-743 TGANLADDQFTFELV
+743 
-758 NKATDQVVQTAKNKA
+758 
-773 DGTVTFPAETYT
+773 
-785 EVGNHTY
+785 
-792 IIREKNDGSKGYTY
+792 
-806 DDKTVEVTV
+806 
-815 AVTDNGQGQLVATET
+815 
-830 YAKPAEFSNNYQALS
+830 
-845 TTASFSFTKKLTGRA
+845 
-860 QKAGEF
+860 
-866 SFDLTAPEA
+866 
-875 KDNQT
+875 
-880 KATADENGTVNFDPI
+880 
-895 TYTQTGVYEYTVKE
+895 
-909 QNGKLGGVTYDD
+909 
-921 KTYRIKVTVT
+921 
-931 DKAGQLEAAVEYP
+931 
-944 DGQEITNTYQ
+944 
-954 AGSVSK
+954 
-960 VLKATKALTGK
+960 
-971 NLADDQFTFEL
+971 
-982 VNKETGQV
+982 
-990 AQTAKSKADGTVTFP
+990 
-1005 AETYTAVG
+1005 
-1013 NYTYII
+1013 
-1019 REKNDGSKGY
+1019 
-1029 TYDTKAP
+1029 
-1036 EVTVAV
+1036 
-1042 TDNGQGQLVAT
+1042 
-1053 ETYATP
+1053 
-1059 AEFTN
+1059 
-1064 NYQAL
+1064 
-1069 STTAAFS
+1069 
-1076 FTKKLTGRAQK
+1076 
-1087 AGEFSF
+1087 
-1093 DLTAPE
+1093 
-1099 AKDNQTK
+1099 
-1106 ATADENG
+1106 
-1113 TVNFDPIT
+1113 
-1121 YTQAGVY
+1121 
-1128 EYTVKEQKGNLGGI
+1128 

-1184 KSLKATKALTGANL
+1184 KVLKANKALTGANL
-1198 TDNQFTF
+1198 ADDQFTF

-1210 ETGKVVQT
+1210 ATDKVVQT
-1218 AKNDKNGTVTFPAET
+1218 AKNKADGTVTFPAEN
-1233 YTVVGNHTY
+1233 YTEVGNHTY
-1242 TIREKNDGSKGYTY
+1242 IIREKNDGSKGYTY
-1256 DAKEVEVTVAVTDN
+1256 DDKKVEVTVAVTDDGN
-1270 GQGQLVATETYATP
+1270 GQLVATETYATP
-1284 AEFTNNYQAL
+1284 ASFTNNYQAL

-1536 IQANE
+1536 LQANE

-1712 TVEVVDKQAQLTPSV
+1712 TVEVVDNQAQLTPSV

-1794 TITNPSEGTF
+1794 TITSPSEGTF

>member
-55 NGGQA
+55 DGGQA
-60 AQPAAEG
+60 AQPAAEEDR
-67 NQAAKPNADG
+67 AAKPNADG

-82 TEETEATQH
+82 TDKAEATQH
-91 YPQAQIQEAQY
+91 YPQAPIQEAQY

-180 ADNTATITITN
+180 ANNTATITITN
-191 ADYYA
+191 AEYYA
-196 HLNENKSLTALFT
+196 RLNENKSLTALFT

-224 DLPGAGQY
+224 DLPGAGEY

-249 GNQDRNNPE
+249 GNQDRDNPE

-265 INRYAKPGIVNAMVR
+265 INRYAKPGIVNAMVK

-285 GQEVVPDSFDGY
+285 GQEVVPDSFSGY
-297 YFTDWEASQNGGT
+297 YFTDWEAAQNGGT
-310 AGGRVAYAGSE
+310 AGGRVAYTGGE
-321 INIEDDNHF
+321 VNIEDDNHF

-344 LLIMFQTRIT
+344 LLIIFQTRIT
-354 APVDLVTKKVFND
+354 APVDLVTKKVFNN

-376 EDVNG
+376 EDVEG

-417 FSFELVDSSNQ
+417 FSFELVDSTNQ

-570 EKNDGSKGYTYDTK
+570 EKNDGAKGYTYDTK

-670 TYTQAGVYEYTVKE
+670 TYTQTGVYEYTVKE
-684 QNGKLGGINYDE
+684 QNGKLGGITYDE

-758 NKATDQVVQTAKNKA
+758 NKATDKVVQTAKNKA

-806 DDKTVEVTV
+806 DGKNVEVTV
-815 AVTDNGQGQLVATET
+815 AVTDNGQGE
-830 YAKPAEFSNNYQALS
+830 
-845 TTASFSFTKKLTGRA
+845 
-860 QKAGEF
+860 
-866 SFDLTAPEA
+866 
-875 KDNQT
+875 
-880 KATADENGTVNFDPI
+880 
-895 TYTQTGVYEYTVKE
+895 
-909 QNGKLGGVTYDD
+909 
-921 KTYRIKVTVT
+921 
-931 DKAGQLEAAVEYP
+931 
-944 DGQEITNTYQ
+944 
-954 AGSVSK
+954 
-960 VLKATKALTGK
+960 
-971 NLADDQFTFEL
+971 
-982 VNKETGQV
+982 
-990 AQTAKSKADGTVTFP
+990 
-1005 AETYTAVG
+1005 
-1013 NYTYII
+1013 
-1019 REKNDGSKGY
+1019 
-1029 TYDTKAP
+1029 
-1036 EVTVAV
+1036 
-1042 TDNGQGQLVAT
+1042 
-1053 ETYATP
+1053 
-1059 AEFTN
+1059 
-1064 NYQAL
+1064 
-1069 STTAAFS
+1069 
-1076 FTKKLTGRAQK
+1076 
-1087 AGEFSF
+1087 
-1093 DLTAPE
+1093 
-1099 AKDNQTK
+1099 
-1106 ATADENG
+1106 
-1113 TVNFDPIT
+1113 
-1121 YTQAGVY
+1121 
-1128 EYTVKEQKGNLGGI
+1128 
-1142 TYDEKAYKVK
+1142 
-1152 VTVTDNAGQLEAA
+1152 
-1165 VEYPDG
+1165 
-1171 QEITNVYQ
+1171 
-1179 AGSVS
+1179 
-1184 KSLKATKALTGANL
+1184 
-1198 TDNQFTF
+1198 
-1205 ELVNK
+1205 
-1210 ETGKVVQT
+1210 
-1218 AKNDKNGTVTFPAET
+1218 
-1233 YTVVGNHTY
+1233 
-1242 TIREKNDGSKGYTY
+1242 
-1256 DAKEVEVTVAVTDN
+1256 
-1270 GQGQLVATETYATP
+1270 LVATETYATP

-1294 STSAAISVTKALTGR
+1294 STSAVISVTKALTGR
-1309 PQKAGEFSFDL
+1309 SLKAGEFSFDL

-1536 IQANE
+1536 LQANE

-1712 TVEVVDKQAQLTPSV
+1712 TVEVVDNQAQLTPSV
-1727 TYTHD
+1727 TYTND

-1869 AEVIWLTALASM
+1869 AQVIWLTALASM

>member
-55 NGGQA
+55 DGGQA
-60 AQPAAEG
+60 AQPAAEEDR
-67 NQAAKPNADG
+67 AAKPNADG

-82 TEETEATQH
+82 TDKAEATQH
-91 YPQAQIQEAQY
+91 YPQAPIQEAQY

-180 ADNTATITITN
+180 ANNTATITITN
-191 ADYYA
+191 AEYYA

-224 DLPGAGQY
+224 DLPGAGEY

-249 GNQDRNNPE
+249 GNQDRDNPE

-285 GQEVVPDSFDGY
+285 GQEVVPDSFSGY
-297 YFTDWEASQNGGT
+297 YFTDWEAAQNGGT
-310 AGGRVAYAGSE
+310 AGGRVAYTGGE
-321 INIEDDNHF
+321 VNIEDDNHF

-344 LLIMFQTRIT
+344 LLIIFQTRIT
-354 APVDLVTKKVFND
+354 APVDLVTKKVFNN
-367 YRFTSATHS
+367 YTFTSATHT

-605 YATPAE
+605 DATPAE

-670 TYTQAGVYEYTVKE
+670 TYTQTGVYEYTVKE
-684 QNGKLGGINYDE
+684 QNGKLGGITYDE

-758 NKATDQVVQTAKNKA
+758 NKATDKVVQTAKNKA

-785 EVGNHTY
+785 
-792 IIREKNDGSKGYTY
+792 
-806 DDKTVEVTV
+806 
-815 AVTDNGQGQLVATET
+815 
-830 YAKPAEFSNNYQALS
+830 
-845 TTASFSFTKKLTGRA
+845 
-860 QKAGEF
+860 
-866 SFDLTAPEA
+866 
-875 KDNQT
+875 
-880 KATADENGTVNFDPI
+880 
-895 TYTQTGVYEYTVKE
+895 
-909 QNGKLGGVTYDD
+909 
-921 KTYRIKVTVT
+921 
-931 DKAGQLEAAVEYP
+931 
-944 DGQEITNTYQ
+944 
-954 AGSVSK
+954 
-960 VLKATKALTGK
+960 
-971 NLADDQFTFEL
+971 
-982 VNKETGQV
+982 
-990 AQTAKSKADGTVTFP
+990 
-1005 AETYTAVG
+1005 AVG
-1013 NYTYII
+1013 NY
-1019 REKNDGSKGY
+1019 
-1029 TYDTKAP
+1029 
-1036 EVTVAV
+1036 
-1042 TDNGQGQLVAT
+1042 
-1053 ETYATP
+1053 
-1059 AEFTN
+1059 
-1064 NYQAL
+1064 
-1069 STTAAFS
+1069 
-1076 FTKKLTGRAQK
+1076 
-1087 AGEFSF
+1087 
-1093 DLTAPE
+1093 
-1099 AKDNQTK
+1099 
-1106 ATADENG
+1106 
-1113 TVNFDPIT
+1113 
-1121 YTQAGVY
+1121 
-1128 EYTVKEQKGNLGGI
+1128 
-1142 TYDEKAYKVK
+1142 
-1152 VTVTDNAGQLEAA
+1152 
-1165 VEYPDG
+1165 
-1171 QEITNVYQ
+1171 
-1179 AGSVS
+1179 
-1184 KSLKATKALTGANL
+1184 
-1198 TDNQFTF
+1198 
-1205 ELVNK
+1205 
-1210 ETGKVVQT
+1210 
-1218 AKNDKNGTVTFPAET
+1218 
-1233 YTVVGNHTY
+1233 TY

-1309 PQKAGEFSFDL
+1309 PLKAGEFSFDL

-1347 TKPGTYKYTVKEQ
+1347 TKPGTYKYTVKEK

-1430 ELVDASTNKVVD
+1430 ELVDVSTNKVVD

-1451 VTFKAQ
+1451 VTFKSQ

-1536 IQANE
+1536 LQANE

-1712 TVEVVDKQAQLTPSV
+1712 TVEVVDNQAQLTPSV

-1869 AEVIWLTALASM
+1869 AEVVWLTALASM

>member
-1 MKKQKLAN
+1 MKKHKLAN

-55 NGGQA
+55 DGGQA
-60 AQPAAEG
+60 AQPAAEEDR
-67 NQAAKPNADG
+67 AAKPNADG

-82 TEETEATQH
+82 TDKAEATQH
-91 YPQAQIQEAQY
+91 YPQAPIQEAQY

-180 ADNTATITITN
+180 ANNTATITITN
-191 ADYYA
+191 AEYYA

-224 DLPGAGQY
+224 DLPGAGEY

-265 INRYAKPGIVNAMVR
+265 INRYAQPGVVNAMVR

-285 GQEVVPDSFDGY
+285 GQEVVPDSFSGY
-297 YFTDWEASQNGGT
+297 YFTDWEAAQNGGT
-310 AGGRVAYAGSE
+310 AGGRVAYTGGE
-321 INIEDDNHF
+321 VNIEDDNHF

-344 LLIMFQTRIT
+344 LLIIFQTRIT

-367 YRFTSATHS
+367 YRFTSATYN

-570 EKNDGSKGYTYDTK
+570 EKNDG
-584 APEVTVAVTD
+584 A
-594 NGQGQLVATET
+594 
-605 YATPAE
+605 
-611 FTNNYQALS
+611 
-620 TTAAFSFTKK
+620 
-630 LTGRAQKAGE
+630 
-640 FSFDLTAPE
+640 
-649 AKDNQTK
+649 
-656 ATADENG
+656 
-663 TVNFDPI
+663 
-670 TYTQAGVYEYTVKE
+670 
-684 QNGKLGGINYDE
+684 
-696 KAYKVKVTVTDN
+696 
-708 AGQLEAAVE
+708 
-717 YPDGQEITNV
+717 
-727 YQAAS
+727 
-732 VSKVLKANKAL
+732 
-743 TGANLADDQFTFELV
+743 
-758 NKATDQVVQTAKNKA
+758 
-773 DGTVTFPAETYT
+773 
-785 EVGNHTY
+785 
-792 IIREKNDGSKGYTY
+792 
-806 DDKTVEVTV
+806 
-815 AVTDNGQGQLVATET
+815 
-830 YAKPAEFSNNYQALS
+830 
-845 TTASFSFTKKLTGRA
+845 
-860 QKAGEF
+860 
-866 SFDLTAPEA
+866 
-875 KDNQT
+875 
-880 KATADENGTVNFDPI
+880 
-895 TYTQTGVYEYTVKE
+895 
-909 QNGKLGGVTYDD
+909 
-921 KTYRIKVTVT
+921 
-931 DKAGQLEAAVEYP
+931 
-944 DGQEITNTYQ
+944 
-954 AGSVSK
+954 
-960 VLKATKALTGK
+960 
-971 NLADDQFTFEL
+971 
-982 VNKETGQV
+982 
-990 AQTAKSKADGTVTFP
+990 
-1005 AETYTAVG
+1005 
-1013 NYTYII
+1013 
-1019 REKNDGSKGY
+1019 KGY

-1128 EYTVKEQKGNLGGI
+1128 EYTVKEQKGSLGGI
-1142 TYDEKAYKVK
+1142 TYDDKTYRIK

-1171 QEITNVYQ
+1171 QEITNTYQ

-1184 KSLKATKALTGANL
+1184 KVLKANKSLTGANL
-1198 TDNQFTF
+1198 ADDQFTF

-1210 ETGKVVQT
+1210 ATGQVAQT
-1218 AKNDKNGTVTFPAET
+1218 AKNKADGTVTFPAET
-1233 YTVVGNHTY
+1233 YTAVGNYTY

-1347 TKPGTYKYTVKEQ
+1347 TKPGTYKYTVKEK

-1536 IQANE
+1536 LQANE

-1712 TVEVVDKQAQLTPSV
+1712 TVEVVDNQAQLTPTV
-1727 TYTHD
+1727 TYTND
-1732 ATFTNTYKAVDPGQP
+1732 ATFTNIYKAVDPGQP

-1839 QAKVDSAKSIVFKNT
+1839 QAKVDTAKSIVFKNT

>member
-1 MKKQKLAN
+1 MKKHKLAN

-55 NGGQA
+55 DGGQA
-60 AQPAAEG
+60 AQPAAEEDR
-67 NQAAKPNADG
+67 AAKPNADG

-82 TEETEATQH
+82 TDKAEATQH
-91 YPQAQIQEAQY
+91 YPQAPIQEAQY

-180 ADNTATITITN
+180 ANNTATITITN
-191 ADYYA
+191 AEYYA

-224 DLPGAGQY
+224 DLPGAGEY

-265 INRYAKPGIVNAMVR
+265 INRYAQPGVVNAMVR

-285 GQEVVPDSFDGY
+285 GQEVVPDSFSGY
-297 YFTDWEASQNGGT
+297 YFTDWEAAQNGGT
-310 AGGRVAYAGSE
+310 AGGRVAYTGGE
-321 INIEDDNHF
+321 VNIEDDNHF

-344 LLIMFQTRIT
+344 LLIIFQTRIT

-367 YRFTSATHS
+367 YRFTSATYN

-670 TYTQAGVYEYTVKE
+670 TYTQTGVYEYTVKE
-684 QNGKLGGINYDE
+684 QNGKLGGITYDE
-696 KAYKVKVTVTDN
+696 KAYKIKVTVTDN

-727 YQAAS
+727 YQAGS

-758 NKATDQVVQTAKNKA
+758 NKATDKVVQTAKNKA
-773 DGTVTFPAETYT
+773 DGTVTFPAENYT

-830 YAKPAEFSNNYQALS
+830 YATPAEFSNNYQALS
-845 TTASFSFTKKLTGRA
+845 TTAAFSFTKKLTGRA

-909 QNGKLGGVTYDD
+909 QNGKLGG
-921 KTYRIKVTVT
+921 
-931 DKAGQLEAAVEYP
+931 
-944 DGQEITNTYQ
+944 
-954 AGSVSK
+954 
-960 VLKATKALTGK
+960 
-971 NLADDQFTFEL
+971 
-982 VNKETGQV
+982 
-990 AQTAKSKADGTVTFP
+990 
-1005 AETYTAVG
+1005 
-1013 NYTYII
+1013 
-1019 REKNDGSKGY
+1019 
-1029 TYDTKAP
+1029 
-1036 EVTVAV
+1036 
-1042 TDNGQGQLVAT
+1042 
-1053 ETYATP
+1053 
-1059 AEFTN
+1059 
-1064 NYQAL
+1064 
-1069 STTAAFS
+1069 
-1076 FTKKLTGRAQK
+1076 
-1087 AGEFSF
+1087 
-1093 DLTAPE
+1093 
-1099 AKDNQTK
+1099 
-1106 ATADENG
+1106 
-1113 TVNFDPIT
+1113 
-1121 YTQAGVY
+1121 
-1128 EYTVKEQKGNLGGI
+1128 I
-1142 TYDEKAYKVK
+1142 TYDEKAYKIK

-1184 KSLKATKALTGANL
+1184 KVLKANKALTGANL
-1198 TDNQFTF
+1198 ADDQFTF

-1210 ETGKVVQT
+1210 ATDKVVQT
-1218 AKNDKNGTVTFPAET
+1218 AKNKADGTVTFPAEN
-1233 YTVVGNHTY
+1233 YTEVGNHTY
-1242 TIREKNDGSKGYTY
+1242 IIREKNDGSKGYTY
-1256 DAKEVEVTVAVTDN
+1256 DDKTVEVTVAVTDDGN
-1270 GQGQLVATETYATP
+1270 GQLVATETYATP
-1284 AEFTNNYQAL
+1284 ASFTNNYQAL

-1536 IQANE
+1536 LQANE

-1712 TVEVVDKQAQLTPSV
+1712 TVEVVDNQAQLTPSV

-1794 TITNPSEGTF
+1794 TITSPSEGTF

>member
-55 NGGQA
+55 DGGQA
-60 AQPAAEG
+60 AQPAAEEDR
-67 NQAAKPNADG
+67 AAKPNADG

-82 TEETEATQH
+82 TDKAEATQH
-91 YPQAQIQEAQY
+91 YPQVPIQEAQY

-180 ADNTATITITN
+180 ANNTATITITN
-191 ADYYA
+191 AEYYA

-224 DLPGAGQY
+224 DLPGAGEY

-249 GNQDRNNPE
+249 GNQDRDNPE

-285 GQEVVPDSFDGY
+285 GQEVVPDSFSGY
-297 YFTDWEASQNGGT
+297 YFTDWEAAQNGGT
-310 AGGRVAYAGSE
+310 AGGRVAYTGGE
-321 INIEDDNHF
+321 VNIEDDNHF

-344 LLIMFQTRIT
+344 LLIIFQTRIT
-354 APVDLVTKKVFND
+354 APVDLVTKKVFNN
-367 YRFTSATHS
+367 YTFTSATHS

-570 EKNDGSKGYTYDTK
+570 EKNDGAKGYTYDTK

-663 TVNFDPI
+663 AVNFDPI
-670 TYTQAGVYEYTVKE
+670 TYTQTGVYEYTVKE
-684 QNGKLGGINYDE
+684 QNGKLGGVTYDD
-696 KAYKVKVTVTDN
+696 KTYRIKVTVTDN

-717 YPDGQEITNV
+717 YPDGQEITNT

-815 AVTDNGQGQLVATET
+815 VVTDNGQGQLVATET

-880 KATADENGTVNFDPI
+880 KATADENGAVNFDPI

-909 QNGKLGGVTYDD
+909 QNGKLGGITYDE
-921 KTYRIKVTVT
+921 KAYKIKVTVT
-931 DKAGQLEAAVEYP
+931 DNAGQLEAAVEYP

-954 AGSVSK
+954 AKSVSK
-960 VLKATKALTGK
+960 VLKANKALTGA

-982 VNKETGQV
+982 VNKATDKV
-990 AQTAKSKADGTVTFP
+990 VQTAKNKADGTVTFP
-1005 AETYTAVG
+1005 AETYTEVG
-1013 NYTYII
+1013 NHTYII

-1029 TYDTKAP
+1029 TYDGKNV

-1042 TDNGQGQLVAT
+1042 TDNGQGELVAT

-1069 STTAAFS
+1069 STTAA
-1076 FTKKLTGRAQK
+1076 
-1087 AGEFSF
+1087 
-1093 DLTAPE
+1093 
-1099 AKDNQTK
+1099 
-1106 ATADENG
+1106 
-1113 TVNFDPIT
+1113 
-1121 YTQAGVY
+1121 
-1128 EYTVKEQKGNLGGI
+1128 
-1142 TYDEKAYKVK
+1142 
-1152 VTVTDNAGQLEAA
+1152 
-1165 VEYPDG
+1165 
-1171 QEITNVYQ
+1171 
-1179 AGSVS
+1179 
-1184 KSLKATKALTGANL
+1184 
-1198 TDNQFTF
+1198 
-1205 ELVNK
+1205 
-1210 ETGKVVQT
+1210 
-1218 AKNDKNGTVTFPAET
+1218 
-1233 YTVVGNHTY
+1233 
-1242 TIREKNDGSKGYTY
+1242 
-1256 DAKEVEVTVAVTDN
+1256 
-1270 GQGQLVATETYATP
+1270 
-1284 AEFTNNYQAL
+1284 
-1294 STSAAISVTKALTGR
+1294 ISVTKALTGR
-1309 PQKAGEFSFDL
+1309 PLKAGEFSFDL

-1701 NVTYDTKVVEA
+1701 NVTYDTKVVEV
-1712 TVEVVDKQAQLTPSV
+1712 TVEVVDNQAQLTPSV
-1727 TYTHD
+1727 TYTND

-1789 IHLEH
+1789 IRLEH